1 MANYVPYHV
10 HTMLSNAVTNIDS
23 VTTYKQYIEK
33 AKECG
38 MTAMAFSEHGNIFE
52 WVHKTDA
59 IEAAGMKYIH
69 AMEAYLTERIPDE
82 GEEKIHDNYHCVLI
96 ARNWEGVKELN
107 VLQGKAFNRV
117 DGHYYYAPRITFAEL
132 FSTSNNIIITTACV
146 SSALC
151 RGTESAKES
160 YIRFLTRHKDRCF
173 LEVQHHNTQKQFE
186 YNRYLAN
193 LSRETGLRLIA
204 GTDTHCLNAEH
215 ELGRSALQRGKG
227 VFFDDEVGWDLT
239 WKTYDELVEAYRT
252 QDALSEEEYMSAIN
266 NTNVMADMIETFEL
280 DRSFKFPRIY
290 ENGEDLLNN
299 KLFSEETIMSIVNE
313 GFSRDEVIER
323 LRMEVDTF
331 KALDSIDYILLED
344 YIISYAHAHDMWQGP
359 ARGSAASSLAL
370 YALGTTE
377 VNPLK
382 YGFYF
387 WRFMDKSKYSMPDI
401 DVDFGQKDRDAIKE
415 WMLAKHLDLPTIKT
429 CEIITFNTIALKGAI
444 RDIGRGL
451 DMPLDE
457 VDAIA
462 KAVHEETVDEN
473 KVVTIDDSWRK
484 KYPELFKYVD
494 IVIGTI
500 VSIGSHPSGV
510 VVSDHDIAS
519 EFGLCYLKDDP
530 YPVACINMKELDS
543 TGWVK
548 EDLLGLDNVTLINE
562 TCKLAG
568 IERLSPKTI
577 DFEDDAVWNS
587 IKEDTSLIFQ
597 MNSNYGQRTVDRMLS
612 PEVYNKIKKQ
622 IPNMTR
628 LDLLT
633 FINALIRPCGKGV
646 YDDATNG
653 IVSNTGIK
661 EIDDL
666 LGSSMGYAIMQEP
679 QMAFVQEF
687 CGYSFLESDKLRK
700 CVARDSRVLMADGSL
715 KNIEDV
721 EVGEYVCTFDN
732 YTCSSSKVVSKS
744 DNGTKSV
751 VKIKCD
757 SGFNIRCTLDHKV
770 LTQRGYVEAKD
781 LTTRDF
787 VFTPKTI
794 KRHNDGIKS
803 NKKPSNDTLWM
814 LGALIGD
821 GTIFSKECLAF
832 TNSDA
837 KIIEK
842 FKMSVSQI
850 GVKGVPEFSISVADG
865 KTVDKVYS
873 CKIKSSNFKDCVWG
887 LLVRFDLNHK
897 AAEKEIPIQIQ
908 RYSSTEKLA
917 HFLAGMFNTDS
928 GYNIGRQTIEYYSI
942 SKNLVY
948 QLQAQLLKFG
958 IYSQVG
964 TKSVSGYDYNSYT
977 LAIGDKESLRLF
989 KDNILCYIVGEKYEE
1004 LNSIVML
1011 NNTGR
1016 YFVPDSCKKEFIQY
1030 CYDRNLSIRD
1040 VSLEKFGR
1048 EIKVKNNY
1056 NLNID
1061 DAKEM
1066 CSAVYMPE
1074 TYAIV
1079 NSDFIMQRVISVCDD
1094 GEDNVYDIGVENT
1107 HNFIADGIVVHNC
1120 VAKKLGT
1127 RDQLPI
1133 IKEGWEK
1140 NAKVKYHLTD
1150 EQSDKI
1156 INPFLQCIL
1165 DATRYSFSL
1174 VHSLSYSCIS
1184 YECAYLRYHYPLQY
1198 LTSCL
1203 NAWNGDDNKTA
1214 EAIEYAN
1221 SRKVKIL
1228 APKFRHAKAEYFY
1241 DLATNSIYKGTSSI
1255 KGLNA
1260 GYSDFLYSLKDNT
1273 YKTFTDLLYDIQASG
1288 MPRDQVE
1295 TLIKLDYFEEF
1306 GTCRELATIFKQF
1319 QFFKKGEAKTIAKSK
1334 IPDEITM
1341 NIIKRNAN
1349 ETEKQFNKLNCHNI
1363 LNEIEQYIM
1372 TMNLGDVDI
1381 KTKIANQLEYMGYI
1395 GIKTDKSEDRPKI
1408 VILEMKVMKQ
1418 RESVEPWGVIIDA
1431 QSIGSGKRSSYTVPY
1446 KLYKKCKFNKND
1458 VIKIRDWYKNKRG
1471 YFYITDYEFVVM

>member
-1 MANYVPYHV
+1 MANYTVYHL

-33 AKECG
+33 AKACG

-52 WVHKTDA
+52 WVHKKDA

-82 GEEKIHDNYHCVLI
+82 GEEKIRDNYHCVLI

-146 SSALC
+146 ASALC
-151 RGTESAKES
+151 KGTESARES
-160 YIRFLTRHKDRCF
+160 YLRFLTRHKDRCF

-186 YNRYLAN
+186 YNRYLAS

-266 NTNVMADMIETFEL
+266 NTNVMADMIEPFEL
-280 DRSFKFPRIY
+280 DRSFKYAKIY
-290 ENGEDLLNN
+290 EDGEKVLRE
-299 KLFSEETIMSIVNE
+299 KLFAPETIDPIIKE
-313 GFSRDEVIER
+313 GFSREEVTAR
-323 LRMEVDTF
+323 LEQEIDTF
-331 KALDSIDYILLED
+331 KALNATDFILLED
-344 YIISYAHAHDMWQGP
+344 HIVRWEHSHDMWQGP

-370 YALGTTE
+370 YALGVTE

-387 WRFMDKSKYSMPDI
+387 WRFMDKSKYSLA
-401 DVDFGQKDRDAIKE
+401 DVDMDNSAKDRDKLKF
-415 WMLAKHLDLPTIKT
+415 WMLNDHLDLPNVKT

-457 VDAIA
+457 VDMIA
-462 KAVHEETVDEN
+462 KAVHEVAVDEE
-473 KVVTIDDSWRK
+473 KIVTIDDSWRK

-510 VVSDHDIAS
+510 VVSDHDIES

-530 YPVACINMKELDS
+530 YPVSCINMKELDS
-543 TGWVK
+543 LNFTK
-548 EDLLGLDNVTLINE
+548 QDALGLDNVGIINE

-597 MNSNYGQRTVDRMLS
+597 MNSNYGQRTVDKMLS

-653 IVSNTGIK
+653 IVSKTGIR

-687 CGYSFLESDKLRK
+687 CGYDFLRADKLRK
-700 CVARDSRVLMADGSL
+700 
-715 KNIEDV
+715 I
-721 EVGEYVCTFDN
+721 
-732 YTCSSSKVVSKS
+732 
-744 DNGTKSV
+744 
-751 VKIKCD
+751 
-757 SGFNIRCTLDHKV
+757 
-770 LTQRGYVEAKD
+770 
-781 LTTRDF
+781 
-787 VFTPKTI
+787 
-794 KRHNDGIKS
+794 
-803 NKKPSNDTLWM
+803 
-814 LGALIGD
+814 IG
-821 GTIFSKECLAF
+821 
-832 TNSDA
+832 
-837 KIIEK
+837 
-842 FKMSVSQI
+842 
-850 GVKGVPEFSISVADG
+850 
-865 KTVDKVYS
+865 
-873 CKIKSSNFKDCVWG
+873 
-887 LLVRFDLNHK
+887 
-897 AAEKEIPIQIQ
+897 
-908 RYSSTEKLA
+908 
-917 HFLAGMFNTDS
+917 
-928 GYNIGRQTIEYYSI
+928 
-942 SKNLVY
+942 
-948 QLQAQLLKFG
+948 
-958 IYSQVG
+958 
-964 TKSVSGYDYNSYT
+964 
-977 LAIGDKESLRLF
+977 
-989 KDNILCYIVGEKYEE
+989 
-1004 LNSIVML
+1004 
-1011 NNTGR
+1011 
-1016 YFVPDSCKKEFIQY
+1016 
-1030 CYDRNLSIRD
+1030 
-1040 VSLEKFGR
+1040 
-1048 EIKVKNNY
+1048 
-1056 NLNID
+1056 
-1061 DAKEM
+1061 
-1066 CSAVYMPE
+1066 
-1074 TYAIV
+1074 
-1079 NSDFIMQRVISVCDD
+1079 
-1094 GEDNVYDIGVENT
+1094 
-1107 HNFIADGIVVHNC
+1107 
-1120 VAKKLGT
+1120 KKLGT

-1241 DLATNSIYKGTSSI
+1241 DLTTNSIYKGTSSI

-1260 GYSDFLYSLKDNT
+1260 GYSDFLYSLKDNS

-1341 NIIKRNAN
+1341 SIIKRNAN

-1418 RESVEPWGVIIDA
+1418 REAVEPWGVIIDA
-1431 QSIGSGKRSSYTVPY
+1431 QSIGSGKRSSYTIPY

>member
-1 MANYVPYHV
+1 MANYTIYHL

-23 VTTYKQYIEK
+23 VTTFKQYIK
-33 AKECG
+33 RAQECG
-38 MTAMAFSEHGNIFE
+38 MTALAFSEHGNIFE
-52 WVHKTDA
+52 WVHKKDA
-59 IEAAGMKYIH
+59 VEAAGLKYIH

-82 GEEKIHDNYHCVLI
+82 GEEKIRDNYHCVLI
-96 ARNWEGVKELN
+96 AKNWEGVKELN
-107 VLQGKAFNRV
+107 RLQGKAFNRT

-132 FSTSNNIIITTACV
+132 FATSNNIIITTACV
-146 SSALC
+146 ASALC
-151 RGTESAKES
+151 KGTESAKAS
-160 YIRFLTRHKDRCF
+160 YLRFLTRHKDRCF

-193 LSRETGLRLIA
+193 LSKETGLRLIA

-612 PEVYNKIKKQ
+612 KDVYGKIKKQ

-653 IVSNTGIK
+653 IVSKTGIK

-687 CGYSFLESDKLRK
+687 CGYDFLRADKLRK
-700 CVARDSRVLMADGSL
+700 
-715 KNIEDV
+715 I
-721 EVGEYVCTFDN
+721 
-732 YTCSSSKVVSKS
+732 
-744 DNGTKSV
+744 
-751 VKIKCD
+751 
-757 SGFNIRCTLDHKV
+757 
-770 LTQRGYVEAKD
+770 
-781 LTTRDF
+781 
-787 VFTPKTI
+787 
-794 KRHNDGIKS
+794 
-803 NKKPSNDTLWM
+803 
-814 LGALIGD
+814 IG
-821 GTIFSKECLAF
+821 
-832 TNSDA
+832 
-837 KIIEK
+837 
-842 FKMSVSQI
+842 
-850 GVKGVPEFSISVADG
+850 
-865 KTVDKVYS
+865 
-873 CKIKSSNFKDCVWG
+873 
-887 LLVRFDLNHK
+887 
-897 AAEKEIPIQIQ
+897 
-908 RYSSTEKLA
+908 
-917 HFLAGMFNTDS
+917 
-928 GYNIGRQTIEYYSI
+928 
-942 SKNLVY
+942 
-948 QLQAQLLKFG
+948 
-958 IYSQVG
+958 
-964 TKSVSGYDYNSYT
+964 
-977 LAIGDKESLRLF
+977 
-989 KDNILCYIVGEKYEE
+989 
-1004 LNSIVML
+1004 
-1011 NNTGR
+1011 
-1016 YFVPDSCKKEFIQY
+1016 
-1030 CYDRNLSIRD
+1030 
-1040 VSLEKFGR
+1040 
-1048 EIKVKNNY
+1048 
-1056 NLNID
+1056 
-1061 DAKEM
+1061 
-1066 CSAVYMPE
+1066 
-1074 TYAIV
+1074 
-1079 NSDFIMQRVISVCDD
+1079 
-1094 GEDNVYDIGVENT
+1094 
-1107 HNFIADGIVVHNC
+1107 
-1120 VAKKLGT
+1120 KKLGT

-1140 NAKVKYHLTD
+1140 NAKVKYNLTD
-1150 EQSDKI
+1150 KQSDKI

-1203 NAWNGDDNKTA
+1203 NAWNGDEDKTA
-1214 EAIEYAN
+1214 EAINYAN

-1241 DLATNSIYKGTSSI
+1241 DLTTNSIYKGTSSI

-1260 GYSDFLYSLKDNT
+1260 GYSDFLYSLKDNS

-1341 NIIKRNAN
+1341 SIIKRNAN
-1349 ETEKQFNKLNCHNI
+1349 ETEKQFNKLNCHSI

-1372 TMNLGDVDI
+1372 TMNLGDVDL

-1446 KLYKKCKFNKND
+1446 KLYKQCKFNKND

>member
-1 MANYVPYHV
+1 MNNYVPYHV

-33 AKECG
+33 AKACG

-52 WVHKTDA
+52 WVHKKDA
-59 IEAAGMKYIH
+59 IEADGMKYIH

-82 GEEKIHDNYHCVLI
+82 GEEKIRDNYHCVLI
-96 ARNWEGVKELN
+96 AKNWEGVKELN
-107 VLQGKAFNRV
+107 ILQGKAFNRV

-132 FSTSNNIIITTACV
+132 FATSNNIIITTACV
-146 SSALC
+146 ASALC

-160 YIRFLTRHKDRCF
+160 YLRFLTRHKDRCF

-193 LSRETGLRLIA
+193 LSKETGLRLIA

-227 VFFDDEVGWDLT
+227 VFFDDEIGWDLT

-266 NTNVMADMIETFEL
+266 NTNVMADMIEPFEL

-290 ENGEDLLNN
+290 ENGEELLNS

-313 GFSRDEVIER
+313 GFSRDEVVER

-331 KALDSIDYILLED
+331 KALNSIDYILLED
-344 YIISYAHAHDMWQGP
+344 YIISYAHSHDMWQGP

-457 VDAIA
+457 VDTIA

-562 TCKLAG
+562 SCKLAG

-597 MNSNYGQRTVDRMLS
+597 MNSNYGQRTVDKMLS

-653 IVSNTGIK
+653 IVSKTGIK

-687 CGYSFLESDKLRK
+687 CGYDFLRADKLRK
-700 CVARDSRVLMADGSL
+700 
-715 KNIEDV
+715 I
-721 EVGEYVCTFDN
+721 
-732 YTCSSSKVVSKS
+732 
-744 DNGTKSV
+744 
-751 VKIKCD
+751 
-757 SGFNIRCTLDHKV
+757 
-770 LTQRGYVEAKD
+770 
-781 LTTRDF
+781 
-787 VFTPKTI
+787 
-794 KRHNDGIKS
+794 
-803 NKKPSNDTLWM
+803 
-814 LGALIGD
+814 IG
-821 GTIFSKECLAF
+821 
-832 TNSDA
+832 
-837 KIIEK
+837 
-842 FKMSVSQI
+842 
-850 GVKGVPEFSISVADG
+850 
-865 KTVDKVYS
+865 
-873 CKIKSSNFKDCVWG
+873 
-887 LLVRFDLNHK
+887 
-897 AAEKEIPIQIQ
+897 
-908 RYSSTEKLA
+908 
-917 HFLAGMFNTDS
+917 
-928 GYNIGRQTIEYYSI
+928 
-942 SKNLVY
+942 
-948 QLQAQLLKFG
+948 
-958 IYSQVG
+958 
-964 TKSVSGYDYNSYT
+964 
-977 LAIGDKESLRLF
+977 
-989 KDNILCYIVGEKYEE
+989 
-1004 LNSIVML
+1004 
-1011 NNTGR
+1011 
-1016 YFVPDSCKKEFIQY
+1016 
-1030 CYDRNLSIRD
+1030 
-1040 VSLEKFGR
+1040 
-1048 EIKVKNNY
+1048 
-1056 NLNID
+1056 
-1061 DAKEM
+1061 
-1066 CSAVYMPE
+1066 
-1074 TYAIV
+1074 
-1079 NSDFIMQRVISVCDD
+1079 
-1094 GEDNVYDIGVENT
+1094 
-1107 HNFIADGIVVHNC
+1107 
-1120 VAKKLGT
+1120 KKLGT

-1140 NAKVKYHLTD
+1140 NAKVKYNLTD

-1203 NAWNGDDNKTA
+1203 NAWNGDDDKTA
-1214 EAIEYAN
+1214 EAINYAN

-1241 DLATNSIYKGTSSI
+1241 DLSTNSIYKGTSSI

-1260 GYSDFLYSLKDNT
+1260 GYSDFLYSLKDNV

-1295 TLIKLDYFEEF
+1295 TLIKLDYFDEF
-1306 GTCRELATIFKQF
+1306 GTCKELATIFRQF

-1341 NIIKRNAN
+1341 GIIKRNAN

-1372 TMNLGDVDI
+1372 TMNLGDVDL

-1408 VILEMKVMKQ
+1408 VVLEMKVMKQ
-1418 RESVEPWGVIIDA
+1418 REAVEPWGVIIDA

-1446 KLYKKCKFNKND
+1446 KLYKQCKFNKND

-1471 YFYITDYEFVVM
+1471 YFYITDYEFVFM

>member
-1 MANYVPYHV
+1 MANYTIYHL

-23 VTTYKQYIEK
+23 VTTFKQYIK
-33 AKECG
+33 RAQECG
-38 MTAMAFSEHGNIFE
+38 MTALAFSEHGNIFE
-52 WVHKTDA
+52 WVHKKDA
-59 IEAAGMKYIH
+59 VEAAGLKYIH

-82 GEEKIHDNYHCVLI
+82 GEEKIRDNYHCVLI
-96 ARNWEGVKELN
+96 AKNWEGVKELN
-107 VLQGKAFNRV
+107 RLQGKAFNRT

-132 FSTSNNIIITTACV
+132 FATSNNIIITTACV
-146 SSALC
+146 ASALC
-151 RGTESAKES
+151 KGTESAKAS
-160 YIRFLTRHKDRCF
+160 YLRFLTRHKDRCF

-193 LSRETGLRLIA
+193 LSKETGLRLIA

-280 DRSFKFPRIY
+280 DRSFKYAKIY
-290 ENGEDLLNN
+290 DDGEKVLRE
-299 KLFSEETIMSIVNE
+299 KLFAPETIEPIIKE
-313 GFSRDEVIER
+313 GFSREEVTAR
-323 LRMEVDTF
+323 LEQEIDTF
-331 KALDSIDYILLED
+331 KALNATDFILLED
-344 YIISYAHAHDMWQGP
+344 HIVRWEHSHDMWQGP

-370 YALGTTE
+370 YALGVTE

-387 WRFMDKSKYSMPDI
+387 WRFMDKSKYSLA
-401 DVDFGQKDRDAIKE
+401 DVDMDNSAKDRDKLKF
-415 WMLAKHLDLPTIKT
+415 WMLNDHLDLPNVKT

-457 VDAIA
+457 VDTIA
-462 KAVHEETVDEN
+462 KAVHEVAVDEE
-473 KVVTIDDSWRK
+473 KIVTIDNSWRK

-510 VVSDHDIAS
+510 VVSDHDIES

-530 YPVACINMKELDS
+530 YPVSCINMKELDS
-543 TGWVK
+543 LNFTK
-548 EDLLGLDNVTLINE
+548 QDALGLDNVGIINE

-597 MNSNYGQRTVDRMLS
+597 MNSNYGQRTVDKMLS

-653 IVSNTGIK
+653 VVSKTGIR

-687 CGYSFLESDKLRK
+687 CGYDFLRADKLRK
-700 CVARDSRVLMADGSL
+700 
-715 KNIEDV
+715 I
-721 EVGEYVCTFDN
+721 
-732 YTCSSSKVVSKS
+732 
-744 DNGTKSV
+744 
-751 VKIKCD
+751 
-757 SGFNIRCTLDHKV
+757 
-770 LTQRGYVEAKD
+770 
-781 LTTRDF
+781 
-787 VFTPKTI
+787 
-794 KRHNDGIKS
+794 
-803 NKKPSNDTLWM
+803 
-814 LGALIGD
+814 IG
-821 GTIFSKECLAF
+821 
-832 TNSDA
+832 
-837 KIIEK
+837 
-842 FKMSVSQI
+842 
-850 GVKGVPEFSISVADG
+850 
-865 KTVDKVYS
+865 
-873 CKIKSSNFKDCVWG
+873 
-887 LLVRFDLNHK
+887 
-897 AAEKEIPIQIQ
+897 
-908 RYSSTEKLA
+908 
-917 HFLAGMFNTDS
+917 
-928 GYNIGRQTIEYYSI
+928 
-942 SKNLVY
+942 
-948 QLQAQLLKFG
+948 
-958 IYSQVG
+958 
-964 TKSVSGYDYNSYT
+964 
-977 LAIGDKESLRLF
+977 
-989 KDNILCYIVGEKYEE
+989 
-1004 LNSIVML
+1004 
-1011 NNTGR
+1011 
-1016 YFVPDSCKKEFIQY
+1016 
-1030 CYDRNLSIRD
+1030 
-1040 VSLEKFGR
+1040 
-1048 EIKVKNNY
+1048 
-1056 NLNID
+1056 
-1061 DAKEM
+1061 
-1066 CSAVYMPE
+1066 
-1074 TYAIV
+1074 
-1079 NSDFIMQRVISVCDD
+1079 
-1094 GEDNVYDIGVENT
+1094 
-1107 HNFIADGIVVHNC
+1107 
-1120 VAKKLGT
+1120 KKLGT

-1203 NAWNGDDNKTA
+1203 NAWNGDDDKTA
-1214 EAIEYAN
+1214 EAINYAN

-1241 DLATNSIYKGTSSI
+1241 DLSTNSIYKGTSSI

-1260 GYSDFLYSLKDNT
+1260 GYSDFLYSLKDNS

-1341 NIIKRNAN
+1341 SIIKRNAN

-1395 GIKTDKSEDRPKI
+1395 GIKTDKSEDGPKI

-1418 RESVEPWGVIIDA
+1418 REAVEPWGVIIDA
-1431 QSIGSGKRSSYTVPY
+1431 QSIGSGKRSSYTIPY

>member
-1 MANYVPYHV
+1 MANYTIYHL

-23 VTTYKQYIEK
+23 VTTFKQYIK
-33 AKECG
+33 RAQECG
-38 MTAMAFSEHGNIFE
+38 MTALAFSEHGNIFE
-52 WVHKTDA
+52 WVHKKDA
-59 IEAAGMKYIH
+59 VEAAGLKYIH

-82 GEEKIHDNYHCVLI
+82 GEEKIRDNYHCVLI
-96 ARNWEGVKELN
+96 AKNWEGVKELN
-107 VLQGKAFNRV
+107 RLQGKAFNRT

-132 FSTSNNIIITTACV
+132 FATSNNIIITTACV
-146 SSALC
+146 ASALC
-151 RGTESAKES
+151 KGTESAKAS
-160 YIRFLTRHKDRCF
+160 YLRFLTRHKDRCF

-612 PEVYNKIKKQ
+612 KDVYGKIKKQ

-653 IVSNTGIK
+653 IVSKTGIK
-661 EIDDL
+661 EIDNL

-687 CGYSFLESDKLRK
+687 CGYDFLRADKLRK
-700 CVARDSRVLMADGSL
+700 
-715 KNIEDV
+715 I
-721 EVGEYVCTFDN
+721 
-732 YTCSSSKVVSKS
+732 
-744 DNGTKSV
+744 
-751 VKIKCD
+751 
-757 SGFNIRCTLDHKV
+757 
-770 LTQRGYVEAKD
+770 
-781 LTTRDF
+781 
-787 VFTPKTI
+787 
-794 KRHNDGIKS
+794 
-803 NKKPSNDTLWM
+803 
-814 LGALIGD
+814 IG
-821 GTIFSKECLAF
+821 
-832 TNSDA
+832 
-837 KIIEK
+837 
-842 FKMSVSQI
+842 
-850 GVKGVPEFSISVADG
+850 
-865 KTVDKVYS
+865 
-873 CKIKSSNFKDCVWG
+873 
-887 LLVRFDLNHK
+887 
-897 AAEKEIPIQIQ
+897 
-908 RYSSTEKLA
+908 
-917 HFLAGMFNTDS
+917 
-928 GYNIGRQTIEYYSI
+928 
-942 SKNLVY
+942 
-948 QLQAQLLKFG
+948 
-958 IYSQVG
+958 
-964 TKSVSGYDYNSYT
+964 
-977 LAIGDKESLRLF
+977 
-989 KDNILCYIVGEKYEE
+989 
-1004 LNSIVML
+1004 
-1011 NNTGR
+1011 
-1016 YFVPDSCKKEFIQY
+1016 
-1030 CYDRNLSIRD
+1030 
-1040 VSLEKFGR
+1040 
-1048 EIKVKNNY
+1048 
-1056 NLNID
+1056 
-1061 DAKEM
+1061 
-1066 CSAVYMPE
+1066 
-1074 TYAIV
+1074 
-1079 NSDFIMQRVISVCDD
+1079 
-1094 GEDNVYDIGVENT
+1094 
-1107 HNFIADGIVVHNC
+1107 
-1120 VAKKLGT
+1120 KKLGT

-1140 NAKVKYHLTD
+1140 NAKVKYNLTD

-1203 NAWNGDDNKTA
+1203 NAWNGDDDKTA
-1214 EAIEYAN
+1214 EAINYAN

-1241 DLATNSIYKGTSSI
+1241 DLTTNSIYKGTSSI

-1260 GYSDFLYSLKDNT
+1260 GYSDFLYSLKDNS

-1306 GTCRELATIFKQF
+1306 GTCKELATIFKQF

-1341 NIIKRNAN
+1341 SIIKRNAN

-1372 TMNLGDVDI
+1372 SMNLGDADI

-1395 GIKTDKSEDRPKI
+1395 GIKTDKPEDRPKI
-1408 VILEMKVMKQ
+1408 VILDMKVMKQ
-1418 RESVEPWGVIIDA
+1418 REAVEPWGVVIDA
-1431 QSIGSGKRSSYTVPY
+1431 QSIGSGKRSLYTVPY
-1446 KLYKKCKFNKND
+1446 KLYKQARFNKTD

-1471 YFYITDYEFVVM
+1471 YFYITDYEFIII

>member
-33 AKECG
+33 AKACG

-52 WVHKTDA
+52 WVHKKDA

-82 GEEKIHDNYHCVLI
+82 GDEKIRDNYHCVLI

-146 SSALC
+146 ASALC
-151 RGTESAKES
+151 KGTESAKAS
-160 YIRFLTRHKDRCF
+160 YLRFLTRHKDRCF

-186 YNRYLAN
+186 YNRYLAS

-415 WMLAKHLDLPTIKT
+415 WMLAKHLDLPTVKT

-653 IVSNTGIK
+653 IVSKTGIK

-687 CGYSFLESDKLRK
+687 CGYDFLRADKLRK
-700 CVARDSRVLMADGSL
+700 
-715 KNIEDV
+715 I
-721 EVGEYVCTFDN
+721 
-732 YTCSSSKVVSKS
+732 
-744 DNGTKSV
+744 
-751 VKIKCD
+751 
-757 SGFNIRCTLDHKV
+757 
-770 LTQRGYVEAKD
+770 
-781 LTTRDF
+781 
-787 VFTPKTI
+787 
-794 KRHNDGIKS
+794 
-803 NKKPSNDTLWM
+803 
-814 LGALIGD
+814 IG
-821 GTIFSKECLAF
+821 
-832 TNSDA
+832 
-837 KIIEK
+837 
-842 FKMSVSQI
+842 
-850 GVKGVPEFSISVADG
+850 
-865 KTVDKVYS
+865 
-873 CKIKSSNFKDCVWG
+873 
-887 LLVRFDLNHK
+887 
-897 AAEKEIPIQIQ
+897 
-908 RYSSTEKLA
+908 
-917 HFLAGMFNTDS
+917 
-928 GYNIGRQTIEYYSI
+928 
-942 SKNLVY
+942 
-948 QLQAQLLKFG
+948 
-958 IYSQVG
+958 
-964 TKSVSGYDYNSYT
+964 
-977 LAIGDKESLRLF
+977 
-989 KDNILCYIVGEKYEE
+989 
-1004 LNSIVML
+1004 
-1011 NNTGR
+1011 
-1016 YFVPDSCKKEFIQY
+1016 
-1030 CYDRNLSIRD
+1030 
-1040 VSLEKFGR
+1040 
-1048 EIKVKNNY
+1048 
-1056 NLNID
+1056 
-1061 DAKEM
+1061 
-1066 CSAVYMPE
+1066 
-1074 TYAIV
+1074 
-1079 NSDFIMQRVISVCDD
+1079 
-1094 GEDNVYDIGVENT
+1094 
-1107 HNFIADGIVVHNC
+1107 
-1120 VAKKLGT
+1120 KKLGT

-1306 GTCRELATIFKQF
+1306 GTCRELATIFNQF

-1395 GIKTDKSEDRPKI
+1395 GIKTNKSEDRPKI

>member
-1 MANYVPYHV
+1 MANYTIYHL

-23 VTTYKQYIEK
+23 VTTFKQYIK
-33 AKECG
+33 RAQECG
-38 MTAMAFSEHGNIFE
+38 MTALAFSEHGNIFE
-52 WVHKTDA
+52 WVHKKDA
-59 IEAAGMKYIH
+59 VEAAGLKYIH

-82 GEEKIHDNYHCVLI
+82 GEEKIRDNYHCVLI
-96 ARNWEGVKELN
+96 AKNWEGVKELN
-107 VLQGKAFNRV
+107 RLQGKAFNRT

-132 FSTSNNIIITTACV
+132 FATSNNIIITTACV
-146 SSALC
+146 ASALC
-151 RGTESAKES
+151 KGTESAKAS
-160 YIRFLTRHKDRCF
+160 YLRFLTRHKDRCF

-193 LSRETGLRLIA
+193 LSKETGLRLIA

-597 MNSNYGQRTVDRMLS
+597 MNSNYGQRTVDKMLS

-653 IVSNTGIK
+653 IVSKTGIK
-661 EIDDL
+661 EIDNL

-687 CGYSFLESDKLRK
+687 CGYDFLRADKLRK
-700 CVARDSRVLMADGSL
+700 
-715 KNIEDV
+715 I
-721 EVGEYVCTFDN
+721 
-732 YTCSSSKVVSKS
+732 
-744 DNGTKSV
+744 
-751 VKIKCD
+751 
-757 SGFNIRCTLDHKV
+757 
-770 LTQRGYVEAKD
+770 
-781 LTTRDF
+781 
-787 VFTPKTI
+787 
-794 KRHNDGIKS
+794 
-803 NKKPSNDTLWM
+803 
-814 LGALIGD
+814 IG
-821 GTIFSKECLAF
+821 
-832 TNSDA
+832 
-837 KIIEK
+837 
-842 FKMSVSQI
+842 
-850 GVKGVPEFSISVADG
+850 
-865 KTVDKVYS
+865 
-873 CKIKSSNFKDCVWG
+873 
-887 LLVRFDLNHK
+887 
-897 AAEKEIPIQIQ
+897 
-908 RYSSTEKLA
+908 
-917 HFLAGMFNTDS
+917 
-928 GYNIGRQTIEYYSI
+928 
-942 SKNLVY
+942 
-948 QLQAQLLKFG
+948 
-958 IYSQVG
+958 
-964 TKSVSGYDYNSYT
+964 
-977 LAIGDKESLRLF
+977 
-989 KDNILCYIVGEKYEE
+989 
-1004 LNSIVML
+1004 
-1011 NNTGR
+1011 
-1016 YFVPDSCKKEFIQY
+1016 
-1030 CYDRNLSIRD
+1030 
-1040 VSLEKFGR
+1040 
-1048 EIKVKNNY
+1048 
-1056 NLNID
+1056 
-1061 DAKEM
+1061 
-1066 CSAVYMPE
+1066 
-1074 TYAIV
+1074 
-1079 NSDFIMQRVISVCDD
+1079 
-1094 GEDNVYDIGVENT
+1094 
-1107 HNFIADGIVVHNC
+1107 
-1120 VAKKLGT
+1120 KKLGT

-1260 GYSDFLYSLKDNT
+1260 GYSDFLYSLKDNS

>member
-1 MANYVPYHV
+1 MANYTIYHL

-23 VTTYKQYIEK
+23 VTTFKQYIK
-33 AKECG
+33 RAQECG
-38 MTAMAFSEHGNIFE
+38 MTALAFSEHGNIFE
-52 WVHKTDA
+52 WVHKKDA
-59 IEAAGMKYIH
+59 VEAAGLKYIH

-82 GEEKIHDNYHCVLI
+82 GEEKIRDNYHCVLI
-96 ARNWEGVKELN
+96 AKNWEGVKELN
-107 VLQGKAFNRV
+107 RLQGKAFNRT

-132 FSTSNNIIITTACV
+132 FATSNNIIITTACV
-146 SSALC
+146 ASALC
-151 RGTESAKES
+151 KGTESAKAS
-160 YIRFLTRHKDRCF
+160 YLRFLTRHKDRCF

-457 VDAIA
+457 VDTIA

-597 MNSNYGQRTVDRMLS
+597 MNSNYGQRTVDKMLS

-653 IVSNTGIK
+653 VVSKTGIS

-687 CGYSFLESDKLRK
+687 CGYDFLRADKLRK
-700 CVARDSRVLMADGSL
+700 
-715 KNIEDV
+715 I
-721 EVGEYVCTFDN
+721 
-732 YTCSSSKVVSKS
+732 
-744 DNGTKSV
+744 
-751 VKIKCD
+751 
-757 SGFNIRCTLDHKV
+757 
-770 LTQRGYVEAKD
+770 
-781 LTTRDF
+781 
-787 VFTPKTI
+787 
-794 KRHNDGIKS
+794 
-803 NKKPSNDTLWM
+803 
-814 LGALIGD
+814 IG
-821 GTIFSKECLAF
+821 
-832 TNSDA
+832 
-837 KIIEK
+837 
-842 FKMSVSQI
+842 
-850 GVKGVPEFSISVADG
+850 
-865 KTVDKVYS
+865 
-873 CKIKSSNFKDCVWG
+873 
-887 LLVRFDLNHK
+887 
-897 AAEKEIPIQIQ
+897 
-908 RYSSTEKLA
+908 
-917 HFLAGMFNTDS
+917 
-928 GYNIGRQTIEYYSI
+928 
-942 SKNLVY
+942 
-948 QLQAQLLKFG
+948 
-958 IYSQVG
+958 
-964 TKSVSGYDYNSYT
+964 
-977 LAIGDKESLRLF
+977 
-989 KDNILCYIVGEKYEE
+989 
-1004 LNSIVML
+1004 
-1011 NNTGR
+1011 
-1016 YFVPDSCKKEFIQY
+1016 
-1030 CYDRNLSIRD
+1030 
-1040 VSLEKFGR
+1040 
-1048 EIKVKNNY
+1048 
-1056 NLNID
+1056 
-1061 DAKEM
+1061 
-1066 CSAVYMPE
+1066 
-1074 TYAIV
+1074 
-1079 NSDFIMQRVISVCDD
+1079 
-1094 GEDNVYDIGVENT
+1094 
-1107 HNFIADGIVVHNC
+1107 
-1120 VAKKLGT
+1120 KKLGT

-1260 GYSDFLYSLKDNT
+1260 GYSDFLYSLKDNV

-1341 NIIKRNAN
+1341 SIIKRNAN

-1446 KLYKKCKFNKND
+1446 KLYKQCKFNKND

>member
-1 MANYVPYHV
+1 MANYTIYHL

-23 VTTYKQYIEK
+23 VTTFKQYIK
-33 AKECG
+33 RAQECG
-38 MTAMAFSEHGNIFE
+38 MTALAFSEHGNIFE
-52 WVHKTDA
+52 WVHKKDA
-59 IEAAGMKYIH
+59 VEAAGLKYIH
-69 AMEAYLTERIPDE
+69 AIEAYLTERIPDE
-82 GEEKIHDNYHCVLI
+82 GEEKIRDNYHCVLI
-96 ARNWEGVKELN
+96 AKNWEGVKELN
-107 VLQGKAFNRV
+107 RLQGKAFSRT

-146 SSALC
+146 ASALC
-151 RGTESAKES
+151 RGTESAKAS
-160 YIRFLTRHKDRCF
+160 YLRFLTRHKDRCF

-280 DRSFKFPRIY
+280 DRSFKYAKIY
-290 ENGEDLLNN
+290 EDGEKVLRE
-299 KLFSEETIMSIVNE
+299 KLFAPETIEPIIKE
-313 GFSRDEVIER
+313 GFSREEVTAR
-323 LRMEVDTF
+323 LEQEIDTF
-331 KALDSIDYILLED
+331 NALNATDFILLED
-344 YIISYAHAHDMWQGP
+344 HIVRWEHSHDMWQGP

-370 YALGTTE
+370 YALGVTE

-387 WRFMDKSKYSMPDI
+387 WRFMDKSKYSLA
-401 DVDFGQKDRDAIKE
+401 DVDMDNSAKDRDKLKF
-415 WMLAKHLDLPTIKT
+415 WMLNDHLDLPNVKT

-457 VDAIA
+457 VDMIA
-462 KAVHEETVDEN
+462 KAVHEETVDED
-473 KVVTIDDSWRK
+473 KIVTIDDSWRK

-510 VVSDHDIAS
+510 VVSDHDIES

-530 YPVACINMKELDS
+530 YPVSCINMKELDS
-543 TGWVK
+543 LNFTK
-548 EDLLGLDNVTLINE
+548 QDALGLDNVGIINE

-597 MNSNYGQRTVDRMLS
+597 MNSNYGQRTVDKMLS
-612 PEVYNKIKKQ
+612 KDVYDKIKKQ

-653 IVSNTGIK
+653 IVSKTGIK

-687 CGYSFLESDKLRK
+687 CGYDFLKADKLRK
-700 CVARDSRVLMADGSL
+700 
-715 KNIEDV
+715 I
-721 EVGEYVCTFDN
+721 
-732 YTCSSSKVVSKS
+732 
-744 DNGTKSV
+744 
-751 VKIKCD
+751 
-757 SGFNIRCTLDHKV
+757 
-770 LTQRGYVEAKD
+770 
-781 LTTRDF
+781 
-787 VFTPKTI
+787 
-794 KRHNDGIKS
+794 
-803 NKKPSNDTLWM
+803 
-814 LGALIGD
+814 IG
-821 GTIFSKECLAF
+821 
-832 TNSDA
+832 
-837 KIIEK
+837 
-842 FKMSVSQI
+842 
-850 GVKGVPEFSISVADG
+850 
-865 KTVDKVYS
+865 
-873 CKIKSSNFKDCVWG
+873 
-887 LLVRFDLNHK
+887 
-897 AAEKEIPIQIQ
+897 
-908 RYSSTEKLA
+908 
-917 HFLAGMFNTDS
+917 
-928 GYNIGRQTIEYYSI
+928 
-942 SKNLVY
+942 
-948 QLQAQLLKFG
+948 
-958 IYSQVG
+958 
-964 TKSVSGYDYNSYT
+964 
-977 LAIGDKESLRLF
+977 
-989 KDNILCYIVGEKYEE
+989 
-1004 LNSIVML
+1004 
-1011 NNTGR
+1011 
-1016 YFVPDSCKKEFIQY
+1016 
-1030 CYDRNLSIRD
+1030 
-1040 VSLEKFGR
+1040 
-1048 EIKVKNNY
+1048 
-1056 NLNID
+1056 
-1061 DAKEM
+1061 
-1066 CSAVYMPE
+1066 
-1074 TYAIV
+1074 
-1079 NSDFIMQRVISVCDD
+1079 
-1094 GEDNVYDIGVENT
+1094 
-1107 HNFIADGIVVHNC
+1107 
-1120 VAKKLGT
+1120 KKLGT

-1140 NAKVKYHLTD
+1140 NAKVKYNLTD

-1203 NAWNGDDNKTA
+1203 NAWNGDDDKTA
-1214 EAIEYAN
+1214 EAINYAN

-1241 DLATNSIYKGTSSI
+1241 DLTTNSIYKGTSSI

-1260 GYSDFLYSLKDNT
+1260 GYSDFLYSLKDNV

-1306 GTCRELATIFKQF
+1306 GTCKELATIFKQF

-1341 NIIKRNAN
+1341 SIIKRNAN

-1395 GIKTDKSEDRPKI
+1395 GIKTGKPEDRPKI
-1408 VILEMKVMKQ
+1408 VILDMKVMKQ
-1418 RESVEPWGVIIDA
+1418 RDAVEPWGVVIDA
-1431 QSIGSGKRSSYTVPY
+1431 QSIGSGKRSLYTVPY
-1446 KLYKKCKFNKND
+1446 KLYKQARFNKTD

-1471 YFYITDYEFVVM
+1471 YFYITDYEFIII

>member
-1 MANYVPYHV
+1 MANYTIYHL

-23 VTTYKQYIEK
+23 VTTFKQYIK
-33 AKECG
+33 RAQECG
-38 MTAMAFSEHGNIFE
+38 MTALAFSEHGNIFE
-52 WVHKTDA
+52 WVHKKDA
-59 IEAAGMKYIH
+59 VEAAGLKYIH

-82 GEEKIHDNYHCVLI
+82 GEEKIRDNYHCVLI
-96 ARNWEGVKELN
+96 AKNWEGVKELN
-107 VLQGKAFNRV
+107 RLQGKAFNRT

-132 FSTSNNIIITTACV
+132 FATSNNIIITTACV
-146 SSALC
+146 ASALC
-151 RGTESAKES
+151 KGTESAKAS
-160 YIRFLTRHKDRCF
+160 YLRFLTRHKDRCF

-193 LSRETGLRLIA
+193 LSKETGLRLIA

-612 PEVYNKIKKQ
+612 KDVYGKIKKQ

-653 IVSNTGIK
+653 IVSKTGIK
-661 EIDDL
+661 EIDNL

-687 CGYSFLESDKLRK
+687 CGYDFLRADKLRK
-700 CVARDSRVLMADGSL
+700 
-715 KNIEDV
+715 I
-721 EVGEYVCTFDN
+721 
-732 YTCSSSKVVSKS
+732 
-744 DNGTKSV
+744 
-751 VKIKCD
+751 
-757 SGFNIRCTLDHKV
+757 
-770 LTQRGYVEAKD
+770 
-781 LTTRDF
+781 
-787 VFTPKTI
+787 
-794 KRHNDGIKS
+794 
-803 NKKPSNDTLWM
+803 
-814 LGALIGD
+814 IG
-821 GTIFSKECLAF
+821 
-832 TNSDA
+832 
-837 KIIEK
+837 
-842 FKMSVSQI
+842 
-850 GVKGVPEFSISVADG
+850 
-865 KTVDKVYS
+865 
-873 CKIKSSNFKDCVWG
+873 
-887 LLVRFDLNHK
+887 
-897 AAEKEIPIQIQ
+897 
-908 RYSSTEKLA
+908 
-917 HFLAGMFNTDS
+917 
-928 GYNIGRQTIEYYSI
+928 
-942 SKNLVY
+942 
-948 QLQAQLLKFG
+948 
-958 IYSQVG
+958 
-964 TKSVSGYDYNSYT
+964 
-977 LAIGDKESLRLF
+977 
-989 KDNILCYIVGEKYEE
+989 
-1004 LNSIVML
+1004 
-1011 NNTGR
+1011 
-1016 YFVPDSCKKEFIQY
+1016 
-1030 CYDRNLSIRD
+1030 
-1040 VSLEKFGR
+1040 
-1048 EIKVKNNY
+1048 
-1056 NLNID
+1056 
-1061 DAKEM
+1061 
-1066 CSAVYMPE
+1066 
-1074 TYAIV
+1074 
-1079 NSDFIMQRVISVCDD
+1079 
-1094 GEDNVYDIGVENT
+1094 
-1107 HNFIADGIVVHNC
+1107 
-1120 VAKKLGT
+1120 KKLGT

-1260 GYSDFLYSLKDNT
+1260 GYSDFLYSLKDNS

>member
-1 MANYVPYHV
+1 MANYTIYHL

-23 VTTYKQYIEK
+23 VTTFKQYIK
-33 AKECG
+33 RAQECG
-38 MTAMAFSEHGNIFE
+38 MTALAFSEHGNIFE
-52 WVHKTDA
+52 WVHKKDA
-59 IEAAGMKYIH
+59 VEAAGLKYIH

-82 GEEKIHDNYHCVLI
+82 GEEKIRDNYHCVLI
-96 ARNWEGVKELN
+96 AKNWEGVKELN
-107 VLQGKAFNRV
+107 RLQGKAFNRT

-132 FSTSNNIIITTACV
+132 FATSNNIIITTACV
-146 SSALC
+146 ASALC
-151 RGTESAKES
+151 KGTESAKAS
-160 YIRFLTRHKDRCF
+160 YLRFLTRHKDRCF

-193 LSRETGLRLIA
+193 LSKETGLRLIA

-597 MNSNYGQRTVDRMLS
+597 MNSNYGQRTVDKMLS

-653 IVSNTGIK
+653 IVSKTGIK
-661 EIDDL
+661 EIDNL

-687 CGYSFLESDKLRK
+687 CGYDFLRADKLRK
-700 CVARDSRVLMADGSL
+700 
-715 KNIEDV
+715 I
-721 EVGEYVCTFDN
+721 
-732 YTCSSSKVVSKS
+732 
-744 DNGTKSV
+744 
-751 VKIKCD
+751 
-757 SGFNIRCTLDHKV
+757 
-770 LTQRGYVEAKD
+770 
-781 LTTRDF
+781 
-787 VFTPKTI
+787 
-794 KRHNDGIKS
+794 
-803 NKKPSNDTLWM
+803 
-814 LGALIGD
+814 IG
-821 GTIFSKECLAF
+821 
-832 TNSDA
+832 
-837 KIIEK
+837 
-842 FKMSVSQI
+842 
-850 GVKGVPEFSISVADG
+850 
-865 KTVDKVYS
+865 
-873 CKIKSSNFKDCVWG
+873 
-887 LLVRFDLNHK
+887 
-897 AAEKEIPIQIQ
+897 
-908 RYSSTEKLA
+908 
-917 HFLAGMFNTDS
+917 
-928 GYNIGRQTIEYYSI
+928 
-942 SKNLVY
+942 
-948 QLQAQLLKFG
+948 
-958 IYSQVG
+958 
-964 TKSVSGYDYNSYT
+964 
-977 LAIGDKESLRLF
+977 
-989 KDNILCYIVGEKYEE
+989 
-1004 LNSIVML
+1004 
-1011 NNTGR
+1011 
-1016 YFVPDSCKKEFIQY
+1016 
-1030 CYDRNLSIRD
+1030 
-1040 VSLEKFGR
+1040 
-1048 EIKVKNNY
+1048 
-1056 NLNID
+1056 
-1061 DAKEM
+1061 
-1066 CSAVYMPE
+1066 
-1074 TYAIV
+1074 
-1079 NSDFIMQRVISVCDD
+1079 
-1094 GEDNVYDIGVENT
+1094 
-1107 HNFIADGIVVHNC
+1107 
-1120 VAKKLGT
+1120 KKLGT

-1198 LTSCL
+1198 LTSYL
-1203 NAWNGDDNKTA
+1203 SAWNGDDNKTA

-1260 GYSDFLYSLKDNT
+1260 GYSDFLYSLKDNS

-1446 KLYKKCKFNKND
+1446 KLYKKCKFKKND

>member
-1 MANYVPYHV
+1 MANYTVYHL

-33 AKECG
+33 AKACG

-52 WVHKTDA
+52 WVHKKDA

-82 GEEKIHDNYHCVLI
+82 GEEKIRDNYHCVLI

-146 SSALC
+146 ASALC
-151 RGTESAKES
+151 KGTESARES
-160 YIRFLTRHKDRCF
+160 YLRFLTRHKDRCF

-186 YNRYLAN
+186 YNRYLAS

-280 DRSFKFPRIY
+280 DRSFKYAKIY
-290 ENGEDLLNN
+290 DDGEKVLRE
-299 KLFSEETIMSIVNE
+299 KLFAPETIEPIIKE
-313 GFSRDEVIER
+313 GFSREEVTAR
-323 LRMEVDTF
+323 LEQEIDTF
-331 KALDSIDYILLED
+331 KALNATDFILLED
-344 YIISYAHAHDMWQGP
+344 HIVRWEHSHDMWQGP

-370 YALGTTE
+370 YALGVTE

-387 WRFMDKSKYSMPDI
+387 WRFMDKSKYSLA
-401 DVDFGQKDRDAIKE
+401 DVDMDNSAKDRDKLKF
-415 WMLAKHLDLPTIKT
+415 WMLNDHLDLPNVKT

-457 VDAIA
+457 VDTIA
-462 KAVHEETVDEN
+462 KAVHEVAVDEE
-473 KVVTIDDSWRK
+473 KIVTIDDSWRK

-510 VVSDHDIAS
+510 VVSDHDIES

-530 YPVACINMKELDS
+530 YPVSCINMKELDS
-543 TGWVK
+543 LNFTK
-548 EDLLGLDNVTLINE
+548 QDALGLDNVGIINE

-597 MNSNYGQRTVDRMLS
+597 MNSNYGQRTVDKMLS

-653 IVSNTGIK
+653 IVSKTGIK
-661 EIDDL
+661 EIDNL

-687 CGYSFLESDKLRK
+687 CGYDFLRADKLRK
-700 CVARDSRVLMADGSL
+700 
-715 KNIEDV
+715 I
-721 EVGEYVCTFDN
+721 
-732 YTCSSSKVVSKS
+732 
-744 DNGTKSV
+744 
-751 VKIKCD
+751 
-757 SGFNIRCTLDHKV
+757 
-770 LTQRGYVEAKD
+770 
-781 LTTRDF
+781 
-787 VFTPKTI
+787 
-794 KRHNDGIKS
+794 
-803 NKKPSNDTLWM
+803 
-814 LGALIGD
+814 IG
-821 GTIFSKECLAF
+821 
-832 TNSDA
+832 
-837 KIIEK
+837 
-842 FKMSVSQI
+842 
-850 GVKGVPEFSISVADG
+850 
-865 KTVDKVYS
+865 
-873 CKIKSSNFKDCVWG
+873 
-887 LLVRFDLNHK
+887 
-897 AAEKEIPIQIQ
+897 
-908 RYSSTEKLA
+908 
-917 HFLAGMFNTDS
+917 
-928 GYNIGRQTIEYYSI
+928 
-942 SKNLVY
+942 
-948 QLQAQLLKFG
+948 
-958 IYSQVG
+958 
-964 TKSVSGYDYNSYT
+964 
-977 LAIGDKESLRLF
+977 
-989 KDNILCYIVGEKYEE
+989 
-1004 LNSIVML
+1004 
-1011 NNTGR
+1011 
-1016 YFVPDSCKKEFIQY
+1016 
-1030 CYDRNLSIRD
+1030 
-1040 VSLEKFGR
+1040 
-1048 EIKVKNNY
+1048 
-1056 NLNID
+1056 
-1061 DAKEM
+1061 
-1066 CSAVYMPE
+1066 
-1074 TYAIV
+1074 
-1079 NSDFIMQRVISVCDD
+1079 
-1094 GEDNVYDIGVENT
+1094 
-1107 HNFIADGIVVHNC
+1107 
-1120 VAKKLGT
+1120 KKLGT

-1260 GYSDFLYSLKDNT
+1260 GYSDFLYSLKDNS

-1446 KLYKKCKFNKND
+1446 KLYKKCKFKKND

>member
-1 MANYVPYHV
+1 MANYTIYHL

-23 VTTYKQYIEK
+23 VTTFKQYIK
-33 AKECG
+33 RAQECG
-38 MTAMAFSEHGNIFE
+38 MTALAFSEHGNIFE
-52 WVHKTDA
+52 WVHKKDA
-59 IEAAGMKYIH
+59 VEAAGLKYIH

-82 GEEKIHDNYHCVLI
+82 GEEKIRDNYHCVLI
-96 ARNWEGVKELN
+96 AKNWEGVKELN
-107 VLQGKAFNRV
+107 RLQGKAFNRT

-132 FSTSNNIIITTACV
+132 FATSNNIIITTACV
-146 SSALC
+146 ASALC
-151 RGTESAKES
+151 KGTESAKAS
-160 YIRFLTRHKDRCF
+160 YLRFLTRHKDRCF

-457 VDAIA
+457 VDTIA

-577 DFEDDAVWNS
+577 DFEDDEVWNS

-612 PEVYNKIKKQ
+612 KDVYGKIKKQ

-653 IVSNTGIK
+653 IVSKTGIK
-661 EIDDL
+661 EIDNL

-687 CGYSFLESDKLRK
+687 CGYDFLRADKLRK
-700 CVARDSRVLMADGSL
+700 
-715 KNIEDV
+715 I
-721 EVGEYVCTFDN
+721 
-732 YTCSSSKVVSKS
+732 
-744 DNGTKSV
+744 
-751 VKIKCD
+751 
-757 SGFNIRCTLDHKV
+757 
-770 LTQRGYVEAKD
+770 
-781 LTTRDF
+781 
-787 VFTPKTI
+787 
-794 KRHNDGIKS
+794 
-803 NKKPSNDTLWM
+803 
-814 LGALIGD
+814 IG
-821 GTIFSKECLAF
+821 
-832 TNSDA
+832 
-837 KIIEK
+837 
-842 FKMSVSQI
+842 
-850 GVKGVPEFSISVADG
+850 
-865 KTVDKVYS
+865 
-873 CKIKSSNFKDCVWG
+873 
-887 LLVRFDLNHK
+887 
-897 AAEKEIPIQIQ
+897 
-908 RYSSTEKLA
+908 
-917 HFLAGMFNTDS
+917 
-928 GYNIGRQTIEYYSI
+928 
-942 SKNLVY
+942 
-948 QLQAQLLKFG
+948 
-958 IYSQVG
+958 
-964 TKSVSGYDYNSYT
+964 
-977 LAIGDKESLRLF
+977 
-989 KDNILCYIVGEKYEE
+989 
-1004 LNSIVML
+1004 
-1011 NNTGR
+1011 
-1016 YFVPDSCKKEFIQY
+1016 
-1030 CYDRNLSIRD
+1030 
-1040 VSLEKFGR
+1040 
-1048 EIKVKNNY
+1048 
-1056 NLNID
+1056 
-1061 DAKEM
+1061 
-1066 CSAVYMPE
+1066 
-1074 TYAIV
+1074 
-1079 NSDFIMQRVISVCDD
+1079 
-1094 GEDNVYDIGVENT
+1094 
-1107 HNFIADGIVVHNC
+1107 
-1120 VAKKLGT
+1120 KKLGT

-1140 NAKVKYHLTD
+1140 NAKVKYNLTD

-1203 NAWNGDDNKTA
+1203 NAWNGDDDKTA
-1214 EAIEYAN
+1214 EAINYAN

-1241 DLATNSIYKGTSSI
+1241 DLTTNSIYKGTSSI

-1260 GYSDFLYSLKDNT
+1260 GYSDFLYSLKDNS

-1306 GTCRELATIFKQF
+1306 GTCKELATIFKQF

-1341 NIIKRNAN
+1341 SIIKRNAN

-1372 TMNLGDVDI
+1372 SMNLGDADI

-1395 GIKTDKSEDRPKI
+1395 GIKTDKPEDRPKI
-1408 VILEMKVMKQ
+1408 VILDMKVMKQ
-1418 RESVEPWGVIIDA
+1418 RDAVEPWGVVIDA
-1431 QSIGSGKRSSYTVPY
+1431 QSIGSGKRSLYTVPY
-1446 KLYKKCKFNKND
+1446 KLYKQARFNKTD

-1471 YFYITDYEFVVM
+1471 YFYITDYEFIII

>member
-1 MANYVPYHV
+1 MANYTIYHL

-23 VTTYKQYIEK
+23 VTTFKQYIK
-33 AKECG
+33 RAQECG
-38 MTAMAFSEHGNIFE
+38 MTALAFSEHGNIFE
-52 WVHKTDA
+52 WVHKKDA
-59 IEAAGMKYIH
+59 VEAAGLKYIH

-82 GEEKIHDNYHCVLI
+82 GEEKIRDNYHCVLI
-96 ARNWEGVKELN
+96 AKNWEGVKELN
-107 VLQGKAFNRV
+107 RLQGKAFNRT

-132 FSTSNNIIITTACV
+132 FATSNNIIITTACV
-146 SSALC
+146 ASALC
-151 RGTESAKES
+151 KGTESAKAS
-160 YIRFLTRHKDRCF
+160 YLRFLTRHKDRCF

-239 WKTYDELVEAYRT
+239 WKT
-252 QDALSEEEYMSAIN
+252 
-266 NTNVMADMIETFEL
+266 FEL
-280 DRSFKFPRIY
+280 DRSFKYAKIY
-290 ENGEDLLNN
+290 DDGEDLLNN

-457 VDAIA
+457 VDTIA

-577 DFEDDAVWNS
+577 DFEDDEVWNS

-612 PEVYNKIKKQ
+612 KDVYGKIKKQ

-653 IVSNTGIK
+653 IVSKTGIK

-687 CGYSFLESDKLRK
+687 CGYDFLRADKLRK
-700 CVARDSRVLMADGSL
+700 
-715 KNIEDV
+715 I
-721 EVGEYVCTFDN
+721 
-732 YTCSSSKVVSKS
+732 
-744 DNGTKSV
+744 
-751 VKIKCD
+751 
-757 SGFNIRCTLDHKV
+757 
-770 LTQRGYVEAKD
+770 
-781 LTTRDF
+781 
-787 VFTPKTI
+787 
-794 KRHNDGIKS
+794 
-803 NKKPSNDTLWM
+803 
-814 LGALIGD
+814 IG
-821 GTIFSKECLAF
+821 
-832 TNSDA
+832 
-837 KIIEK
+837 
-842 FKMSVSQI
+842 
-850 GVKGVPEFSISVADG
+850 
-865 KTVDKVYS
+865 
-873 CKIKSSNFKDCVWG
+873 
-887 LLVRFDLNHK
+887 
-897 AAEKEIPIQIQ
+897 
-908 RYSSTEKLA
+908 
-917 HFLAGMFNTDS
+917 
-928 GYNIGRQTIEYYSI
+928 
-942 SKNLVY
+942 
-948 QLQAQLLKFG
+948 
-958 IYSQVG
+958 
-964 TKSVSGYDYNSYT
+964 
-977 LAIGDKESLRLF
+977 
-989 KDNILCYIVGEKYEE
+989 
-1004 LNSIVML
+1004 
-1011 NNTGR
+1011 
-1016 YFVPDSCKKEFIQY
+1016 
-1030 CYDRNLSIRD
+1030 
-1040 VSLEKFGR
+1040 
-1048 EIKVKNNY
+1048 
-1056 NLNID
+1056 
-1061 DAKEM
+1061 
-1066 CSAVYMPE
+1066 
-1074 TYAIV
+1074 
-1079 NSDFIMQRVISVCDD
+1079 
-1094 GEDNVYDIGVENT
+1094 
-1107 HNFIADGIVVHNC
+1107 
-1120 VAKKLGT
+1120 KKLGT

-1140 NAKVKYHLTD
+1140 NAKVKYSLTD

-1203 NAWNGDDNKTA
+1203 NAWNGDDDKTA
-1214 EAIEYAN
+1214 EAINYAN

-1241 DLATNSIYKGTSSI
+1241 DLTTNSIYKGTSSI

-1260 GYSDFLYSLKDNT
+1260 GYSDFLYSLKDNA

-1306 GTCRELATIFKQF
+1306 GTCKELATIFKQF

-1341 NIIKRNAN
+1341 SIIKRNAN

-1395 GIKTDKSEDRPKI
+1395 GIKTNKPEDRPKI
-1408 VILEMKVMKQ
+1408 VILDMKVMKQ
-1418 RESVEPWGVIIDA
+1418 REAVEPWGVIIDA

-1446 KLYKKCKFNKND
+1446 KLYKQARFNKTD

-1471 YFYITDYEFVVM
+1471 YFYITDYEFIII

>member
-1 MANYVPYHV
+1 MANYTIYHL

-23 VTTYKQYIEK
+23 VTTFKQYIK
-33 AKECG
+33 RAQECG
-38 MTAMAFSEHGNIFE
+38 MTALAFSEHGNIFE
-52 WVHKTDA
+52 WVHKKDA
-59 IEAAGMKYIH
+59 VEAAGLKYIH

-82 GEEKIHDNYHCVLI
+82 GEEKIRDNYHCVLI
-96 ARNWEGVKELN
+96 AKNWEGVKELN
-107 VLQGKAFNRV
+107 RLQGKAFNRT

-132 FSTSNNIIITTACV
+132 FATSNNIIITTACV
-146 SSALC
+146 ASALC
-151 RGTESAKES
+151 KGTESAKAS
-160 YIRFLTRHKDRCF
+160 YLRFLTRHKDRCF

-457 VDAIA
+457 VDTIA

-577 DFEDDAVWNS
+577 DFEDDEVWNS

-612 PEVYNKIKKQ
+612 KDVYGKIKKQ

-653 IVSNTGIK
+653 IVSKTGIK
-661 EIDDL
+661 EIDNL

-687 CGYSFLESDKLRK
+687 CGYDFLRADKLRK
-700 CVARDSRVLMADGSL
+700 
-715 KNIEDV
+715 I
-721 EVGEYVCTFDN
+721 
-732 YTCSSSKVVSKS
+732 
-744 DNGTKSV
+744 
-751 VKIKCD
+751 
-757 SGFNIRCTLDHKV
+757 
-770 LTQRGYVEAKD
+770 
-781 LTTRDF
+781 
-787 VFTPKTI
+787 
-794 KRHNDGIKS
+794 
-803 NKKPSNDTLWM
+803 
-814 LGALIGD
+814 IG
-821 GTIFSKECLAF
+821 
-832 TNSDA
+832 
-837 KIIEK
+837 
-842 FKMSVSQI
+842 
-850 GVKGVPEFSISVADG
+850 
-865 KTVDKVYS
+865 
-873 CKIKSSNFKDCVWG
+873 
-887 LLVRFDLNHK
+887 
-897 AAEKEIPIQIQ
+897 
-908 RYSSTEKLA
+908 
-917 HFLAGMFNTDS
+917 
-928 GYNIGRQTIEYYSI
+928 
-942 SKNLVY
+942 
-948 QLQAQLLKFG
+948 
-958 IYSQVG
+958 
-964 TKSVSGYDYNSYT
+964 
-977 LAIGDKESLRLF
+977 
-989 KDNILCYIVGEKYEE
+989 
-1004 LNSIVML
+1004 
-1011 NNTGR
+1011 
-1016 YFVPDSCKKEFIQY
+1016 
-1030 CYDRNLSIRD
+1030 
-1040 VSLEKFGR
+1040 
-1048 EIKVKNNY
+1048 
-1056 NLNID
+1056 
-1061 DAKEM
+1061 
-1066 CSAVYMPE
+1066 
-1074 TYAIV
+1074 
-1079 NSDFIMQRVISVCDD
+1079 
-1094 GEDNVYDIGVENT
+1094 
-1107 HNFIADGIVVHNC
+1107 
-1120 VAKKLGT
+1120 KKLGT

-1140 NAKVKYHLTD
+1140 NAKVKYNLTD

-1203 NAWNGDDNKTA
+1203 NAWNGDDDKTA
-1214 EAIEYAN
+1214 EAINYAN

-1241 DLATNSIYKGTSSI
+1241 DLTTNSIYKGTSSI

-1260 GYSDFLYSLKDNT
+1260 GYSDFLYSLKDNS

-1306 GTCRELATIFKQF
+1306 GTCKELATIFKQF

-1341 NIIKRNAN
+1341 SIIKRNAN

-1372 TMNLGDVDI
+1372 SMNLGDADI

-1395 GIKTDKSEDRPKI
+1395 GIKTDKPEDRPKI
-1408 VILEMKVMKQ
+1408 VILDMKVMKQ
-1418 RESVEPWGVIIDA
+1418 REAVEPWGVVIDA
-1431 QSIGSGKRSSYTVPY
+1431 QSIGSGKRSLYTVPY
-1446 KLYKKCKFNKND
+1446 KLYKQARFNKTD

-1471 YFYITDYEFVVM
+1471 YFYITDYEFIII

>member
-1 MANYVPYHV
+1 MANYTIYHL

-23 VTTYKQYIEK
+23 VTTFKQYIK
-33 AKECG
+33 RAQECG
-38 MTAMAFSEHGNIFE
+38 MTALAFSEHGNIFE
-52 WVHKTDA
+52 WVHKKDTV
-59 IEAAGMKYIH
+59 EAAGLKYIH

-82 GEEKIHDNYHCVLI
+82 GEEKIRDNYHCVLI
-96 ARNWEGVKELN
+96 AKNWEGVKELN
-107 VLQGKAFNRV
+107 RLQGKAFNRT

-132 FSTSNNIIITTACV
+132 FATSNNIIITTACV
-146 SSALC
+146 ASALC
-151 RGTESAKES
+151 KGTESAKAS
-160 YIRFLTRHKDRCF
+160 YLRFLTRHKDRCF

-457 VDAIA
+457 VDTIA

-577 DFEDDAVWNS
+577 DFEDDEVWNS

-612 PEVYNKIKKQ
+612 KDVYGKIKKQ

-653 IVSNTGIK
+653 IVSKTGIK

-687 CGYSFLESDKLRK
+687 CGYDFLRADKLRK
-700 CVARDSRVLMADGSL
+700 
-715 KNIEDV
+715 I
-721 EVGEYVCTFDN
+721 
-732 YTCSSSKVVSKS
+732 
-744 DNGTKSV
+744 
-751 VKIKCD
+751 
-757 SGFNIRCTLDHKV
+757 
-770 LTQRGYVEAKD
+770 
-781 LTTRDF
+781 
-787 VFTPKTI
+787 
-794 KRHNDGIKS
+794 
-803 NKKPSNDTLWM
+803 
-814 LGALIGD
+814 IG
-821 GTIFSKECLAF
+821 
-832 TNSDA
+832 
-837 KIIEK
+837 
-842 FKMSVSQI
+842 
-850 GVKGVPEFSISVADG
+850 
-865 KTVDKVYS
+865 
-873 CKIKSSNFKDCVWG
+873 
-887 LLVRFDLNHK
+887 
-897 AAEKEIPIQIQ
+897 
-908 RYSSTEKLA
+908 
-917 HFLAGMFNTDS
+917 
-928 GYNIGRQTIEYYSI
+928 
-942 SKNLVY
+942 
-948 QLQAQLLKFG
+948 
-958 IYSQVG
+958 
-964 TKSVSGYDYNSYT
+964 
-977 LAIGDKESLRLF
+977 
-989 KDNILCYIVGEKYEE
+989 
-1004 LNSIVML
+1004 
-1011 NNTGR
+1011 
-1016 YFVPDSCKKEFIQY
+1016 
-1030 CYDRNLSIRD
+1030 
-1040 VSLEKFGR
+1040 
-1048 EIKVKNNY
+1048 
-1056 NLNID
+1056 
-1061 DAKEM
+1061 
-1066 CSAVYMPE
+1066 
-1074 TYAIV
+1074 
-1079 NSDFIMQRVISVCDD
+1079 
-1094 GEDNVYDIGVENT
+1094 
-1107 HNFIADGIVVHNC
+1107 
-1120 VAKKLGT
+1120 KKLGT

-1140 NAKVKYHLTD
+1140 NAKVKYNLTD

-1203 NAWNGDDNKTA
+1203 NAWNGDDDKTA
-1214 EAIEYAN
+1214 EAINYAN

-1241 DLATNSIYKGTSSI
+1241 DLTTNSIYKGTSSI

-1260 GYSDFLYSLKDNT
+1260 GYSDFLYSLKDNS

-1306 GTCRELATIFKQF
+1306 GTCKELATIFKQF

-1341 NIIKRNAN
+1341 SIIKRNAN

-1372 TMNLGDVDI
+1372 SMNLGDADI

-1395 GIKTDKSEDRPKI
+1395 GIKTDKPEDRPKI
-1408 VILEMKVMKQ
+1408 VILDMKVMKQ
-1418 RESVEPWGVIIDA
+1418 RDAVEPWGVVIDA
-1431 QSIGSGKRSSYTVPY
+1431 QSIGSGKRSLYTVPY
-1446 KLYKKCKFNKND
+1446 KLYKQARFNKTD

-1471 YFYITDYEFVVM
+1471 YFYITDYEFIII

>member
-1 MANYVPYHV
+1 MVNYTVYHC

-23 VTTYKQYIEK
+23 VTTFKQYIK
-33 AKECG
+33 RAQECG
-38 MTAMAFSEHGNIFE
+38 MTALAFSEHGNIFE
-52 WVHKTDA
+52 WVHKKDA
-59 IEAAGMKYIH
+59 VEAAGLKYIH

-82 GEEKIHDNYHCVLI
+82 GEEKIRDNYHCVLI
-96 ARNWEGVKELN
+96 AKNWEGVKELN
-107 VLQGKAFNRV
+107 RLQGKAFSRT

-132 FSTSNNIIITTACV
+132 FATSNNIIITTACV
-146 SSALC
+146 ASALC
-151 RGTESAKES
+151 KGTESAKAS
-160 YIRFLTRHKDRCF
+160 YLRFLTRHKDRCF

-193 LSRETGLRLIA
+193 LSKETGLRLIA

-280 DRSFKFPRIY
+280 DRSFKYAKIY
-290 ENGEDLLNN
+290 EDGEKVLRE
-299 KLFSEETIMSIVNE
+299 KLFAPETIEPIIKE
-313 GFSRDEVIER
+313 GFSREEVTAR
-323 LRMEVDTF
+323 LEQEIDTF
-331 KALDSIDYILLED
+331 NALNATDFILLED
-344 YIISYAHAHDMWQGP
+344 HIVRWEHSHDMWQGP

-370 YALGTTE
+370 YALGVTE

-387 WRFMDKSKYSMPDI
+387 WRFMDKSKYSLA
-401 DVDFGQKDRDAIKE
+401 DVDMDNSAKDRDKLKF
-415 WMLAKHLDLPTIKT
+415 WMLNDHLDLPNVKT

-457 VDAIA
+457 VDMIA
-462 KAVHEETVDEN
+462 KAVHEETVDED
-473 KVVTIDDSWRK
+473 KIVTIDDSWRK

-510 VVSDHDIAS
+510 VVSDHDIES

-530 YPVACINMKELDS
+530 YPVSCINMKELDS
-543 TGWVK
+543 LNFTK
-548 EDLLGLDNVTLINE
+548 QDALGLDNVGIINE

-597 MNSNYGQRTVDRMLS
+597 MNSNYGQRTVDKMLS
-612 PEVYNKIKKQ
+612 KDVYDKIKKQ

-653 IVSNTGIK
+653 IVSKTGIK

-687 CGYSFLESDKLRK
+687 CGYDFLKADKLRK
-700 CVARDSRVLMADGSL
+700 
-715 KNIEDV
+715 I
-721 EVGEYVCTFDN
+721 
-732 YTCSSSKVVSKS
+732 
-744 DNGTKSV
+744 
-751 VKIKCD
+751 
-757 SGFNIRCTLDHKV
+757 
-770 LTQRGYVEAKD
+770 
-781 LTTRDF
+781 
-787 VFTPKTI
+787 
-794 KRHNDGIKS
+794 
-803 NKKPSNDTLWM
+803 
-814 LGALIGD
+814 IG
-821 GTIFSKECLAF
+821 
-832 TNSDA
+832 
-837 KIIEK
+837 
-842 FKMSVSQI
+842 
-850 GVKGVPEFSISVADG
+850 
-865 KTVDKVYS
+865 
-873 CKIKSSNFKDCVWG
+873 
-887 LLVRFDLNHK
+887 
-897 AAEKEIPIQIQ
+897 
-908 RYSSTEKLA
+908 
-917 HFLAGMFNTDS
+917 
-928 GYNIGRQTIEYYSI
+928 
-942 SKNLVY
+942 
-948 QLQAQLLKFG
+948 
-958 IYSQVG
+958 
-964 TKSVSGYDYNSYT
+964 
-977 LAIGDKESLRLF
+977 
-989 KDNILCYIVGEKYEE
+989 
-1004 LNSIVML
+1004 
-1011 NNTGR
+1011 
-1016 YFVPDSCKKEFIQY
+1016 
-1030 CYDRNLSIRD
+1030 
-1040 VSLEKFGR
+1040 
-1048 EIKVKNNY
+1048 
-1056 NLNID
+1056 
-1061 DAKEM
+1061 
-1066 CSAVYMPE
+1066 
-1074 TYAIV
+1074 
-1079 NSDFIMQRVISVCDD
+1079 
-1094 GEDNVYDIGVENT
+1094 
-1107 HNFIADGIVVHNC
+1107 
-1120 VAKKLGT
+1120 KKLGT

-1140 NAKVKYHLTD
+1140 NAKVKYNLTD

-1203 NAWNGDDNKTA
+1203 NAWNGDDDKTA
-1214 EAIEYAN
+1214 EAINYAN

-1241 DLATNSIYKGTSSI
+1241 DLTTNSIYKGTSSI

-1260 GYSDFLYSLKDNT
+1260 GYSDFLYSLKDNA

-1306 GTCRELATIFKQF
+1306 GTCKELATIFKQF

-1341 NIIKRNAN
+1341 SIIKRNAN

-1395 GIKTDKSEDRPKI
+1395 GIKTDKPEDRPKI
-1408 VILEMKVMKQ
+1408 VILDMKVMKQ
-1418 RESVEPWGVIIDA
+1418 REAVEPWGVIIDA

-1446 KLYKKCKFNKND
+1446 KLYKQARFKKTD

-1471 YFYITDYEFVVM
+1471 YFYITDYEFIII

>member
-1 MANYVPYHV
+1 MANYTIYHL

-23 VTTYKQYIEK
+23 VTTFKQYIK
-33 AKECG
+33 RAQECG
-38 MTAMAFSEHGNIFE
+38 MTALAFSEHGNIFE
-52 WVHKTDA
+52 WVHKKDA
-59 IEAAGMKYIH
+59 VEAAGLKYIH

-82 GEEKIHDNYHCVLI
+82 GEEKIRDNYHCVLI
-96 ARNWEGVKELN
+96 AKNWEGVKELN
-107 VLQGKAFNRV
+107 RLQGKAFNRT

-132 FSTSNNIIITTACV
+132 FATSNNIIITTACV
-146 SSALC
+146 ASALC
-151 RGTESAKES
+151 KGTESAKAS
-160 YIRFLTRHKDRCF
+160 YLRFLTRHKDRCF

-193 LSRETGLRLIA
+193 LSKETGLRLIA

-597 MNSNYGQRTVDRMLS
+597 MNSNYGQRTVDKMLS

-653 IVSNTGIK
+653 IVSKTGIK
-661 EIDDL
+661 EIDNL

-687 CGYSFLESDKLRK
+687 CGYDFLRADKLRK
-700 CVARDSRVLMADGSL
+700 
-715 KNIEDV
+715 I
-721 EVGEYVCTFDN
+721 
-732 YTCSSSKVVSKS
+732 
-744 DNGTKSV
+744 
-751 VKIKCD
+751 
-757 SGFNIRCTLDHKV
+757 
-770 LTQRGYVEAKD
+770 
-781 LTTRDF
+781 
-787 VFTPKTI
+787 
-794 KRHNDGIKS
+794 
-803 NKKPSNDTLWM
+803 
-814 LGALIGD
+814 IG
-821 GTIFSKECLAF
+821 
-832 TNSDA
+832 
-837 KIIEK
+837 
-842 FKMSVSQI
+842 
-850 GVKGVPEFSISVADG
+850 
-865 KTVDKVYS
+865 
-873 CKIKSSNFKDCVWG
+873 
-887 LLVRFDLNHK
+887 
-897 AAEKEIPIQIQ
+897 
-908 RYSSTEKLA
+908 
-917 HFLAGMFNTDS
+917 
-928 GYNIGRQTIEYYSI
+928 
-942 SKNLVY
+942 
-948 QLQAQLLKFG
+948 
-958 IYSQVG
+958 
-964 TKSVSGYDYNSYT
+964 
-977 LAIGDKESLRLF
+977 
-989 KDNILCYIVGEKYEE
+989 
-1004 LNSIVML
+1004 
-1011 NNTGR
+1011 
-1016 YFVPDSCKKEFIQY
+1016 
-1030 CYDRNLSIRD
+1030 
-1040 VSLEKFGR
+1040 
-1048 EIKVKNNY
+1048 
-1056 NLNID
+1056 
-1061 DAKEM
+1061 
-1066 CSAVYMPE
+1066 
-1074 TYAIV
+1074 
-1079 NSDFIMQRVISVCDD
+1079 
-1094 GEDNVYDIGVENT
+1094 
-1107 HNFIADGIVVHNC
+1107 
-1120 VAKKLGT
+1120 KKLGT

-1306 GTCRELATIFKQF
+1306 GTCRELVTIFKQF

-1446 KLYKKCKFNKND
+1446 KLYKKCKFKKND

>member
-1 MANYVPYHV
+1 MANYTVYHC

-23 VTTYKQYIEK
+23 VTTFKQYIER
-33 AKECG
+33 AQECG
-38 MTAMAFSEHGNIFE
+38 MTALAFSEHGNIFE
-52 WVHKTDA
+52 WVHKKDA
-59 IEAAGMKYIH
+59 VEAAGLKYIH
-69 AMEAYLTERIPDE
+69 AMEAYLTERIPNED
-82 GEEKIHDNYHCVLI
+82 EEKIRDNYHCVLI
-96 ARNWEGVKELN
+96 AKNWEGVKELN
-107 VLQGKAFNRV
+107 RLQGKAFNRQ
-117 DGHYYYAPRITFAEL
+117 DGHYYYAPRITFTEL
-132 FSTSNNIIITTACV
+132 FATSSNIIITTACV
-146 SSALC
+146 ASALC
-151 RGTESAKES
+151 RGTESAKAS
-160 YIRFLTRHKDRCF
+160 YLRFLTRHKDRCF

-193 LSRETGLRLIA
+193 LSKETGIRLIA

-215 ELGRSALQRGKG
+215 ELGRNALQRGKG

-239 WKTYDELVEAYRT
+239 WKTYDELIDAYKA

-266 NTNVMADMIETFEL
+266 NTNVMADMIEPFEL

-290 ENGEDLLNN
+290 ENGEYLLNS
-299 KLFSEETIMSIVNE
+299 KLFSDETIMSIVNE
-313 GFSRDEVIER
+313 GFSRDEVVER

-344 YIISYAHAHDMWQGP
+344 YIISYAHAHNMWQGP

-457 VDAIA
+457 VDTIA

-473 KVVTIDDSWRK
+473 KVVTIDESWRK
-484 KYPELFKYVD
+484 KYPELFRYVD
-494 IVIGTI
+494 IVVGTI

-510 VVSDHDIAS
+510 VVSDHDIES

-548 EDLLGLDNVTLINE
+548 EDLLGLDNVTIIND
-562 TCKLAG
+562 TCELSG

-577 DFEDDAVWNS
+577 DFEDDAVWDS
-587 IKEDTSLIFQ
+587 IKEDTSLVFQ
-597 MNSNYGQRTVDRMLS
+597 MNSNYGQRTVDKMLS
-612 PEVYNKIKKQ
+612 KDVYNKIKKQ

-653 IVSNTGIK
+653 IVSKTGVK
-661 EIDDL
+661 DVDDL

-679 QMAFVQEF
+679 QMAFVQKF
-687 CGYSFLESDKLRK
+687 CGYDFLRADKLRK
-700 CVARDSRVLMADGSL
+700 CIAAGTDILMGDL
-715 KNIEDV
+715 THKNIEDV
-721 EVGEYVCTFDN
+721 KVGDYVISYFDGN
-732 YTCSSSKVVSKS
+732 PVRSKVVGFYK
-744 DNGTKSV
+744 NGVKNIISVRCSNGAQVECTTDHRLLTTKGY
-751 VKIKCD
+751 IEA
-757 SGFNIRCTLDHKV
+757 LDTFGKQIVCIENDMFVEHKV
-770 LTQRGYVEAKD
+770 V
-781 LTTRDF
+781 
-787 VFTPKTI
+787 
-794 KRHNDGIKS
+794 
-803 NKKPSNDTLWM
+803 
-814 LGALIGD
+814 
-821 GTIFSKECLAF
+821 
-832 TNSDA
+832 
-837 KIIEK
+837 
-842 FKMSVSQI
+842 
-850 GVKGVPEFSISVADG
+850 SISG
-865 KTVDKVYS
+865 
-873 CKIKSSNFKDCVWG
+873 CGSS
-887 LLVRFDLNHK
+887 
-897 AAEKEIPIQIQ
+897 
-908 RYSSTEKLA
+908 Y
-917 HFLAGMFNTDS
+917 
-928 GYNIGRQTIEYYSI
+928 
-942 SKNLVY
+942 
-948 QLQAQLLKFG
+948 
-958 IYSQVG
+958 
-964 TKSVSGYDYNSYT
+964 
-977 LAIGDKESLRLF
+977 
-989 KDNILCYIVGEKYEE
+989 
-1004 LNSIVML
+1004 
-1011 NNTGR
+1011 
-1016 YFVPDSCKKEFIQY
+1016 
-1030 CYDRNLSIRD
+1030 
-1040 VSLEKFGR
+1040 
-1048 EIKVKNNY
+1048 
-1056 NLNID
+1056 
-1061 DAKEM
+1061 
-1066 CSAVYMPE
+1066 
-1074 TYAIV
+1074 
-1079 NSDFIMQRVISVCDD
+1079 
-1094 GEDNVYDIGVENT
+1094 VYDIEVENT
-1107 HNFIADGIVVHNC
+1107 HNFIAGGIVVHNC

-1127 RDQLPI
+1127 REQLPI
-1133 IKEGWEK
+1133 IKEGWEE
-1140 NAKVKYHLTD
+1140 NAKVRYNLTD
-1150 EQSDKI
+1150 EESDKI

-1198 LTSCL
+1198 LTACL
-1203 NAWNGDDNKTA
+1203 NTWNGDDDKTA
-1214 EAIEYAN
+1214 EATNYAN
-1221 SRKVKIL
+1221 AHKIKIL

-1241 DLATNSIYKGTSSI
+1241 DIATNSIYKGTSSI

-1288 MPRDQVE
+1288 MPRDQIE

-1306 GTCRELATIFKQF
+1306 GTCKELATIFKQF

-1341 NIIKRNAN
+1341 SIVKRNAN

-1372 TMNLGDVDI
+1372 SMNLGDVDI

-1395 GIKTDKSEDRPKI
+1395 GLKTNKPEDRPKI
-1408 VILEMKVMKQ
+1408 VVLDMKVMKQ
-1418 RESVEPWGVIIDA
+1418 RDAVEPWGVVIDA
-1431 QSIGSGKRSSYTVPY
+1431 QSIGSGKRSLYTVPY
-1446 KLYKKCKFNKND
+1446 KLYKQARFNKTD

-1471 YFYITDYEFVVM
+1471 YFYITDYEFIII

>member
-1 MANYVPYHV
+1 MANYTVYHL

-33 AKECG
+33 AKACG

-52 WVHKTDA
+52 WVHKKDA

-82 GEEKIHDNYHCVLI
+82 GEEKIRDNYHCVLI
-96 ARNWEGVKELN
+96 ARNLEGVKELN
-107 VLQGKAFNRV
+107 VLQGKAFNRI

-146 SSALC
+146 ASALC
-151 RGTESAKES
+151 KGTESARES
-160 YIRFLTRHKDRCF
+160 YLRFLTRHKDRCF

-186 YNRYLAN
+186 YNRYLAS

-266 NTNVMADMIETFEL
+266 NTNVMADMIEPFEL
-280 DRSFKFPRIY
+280 DRSFKYAKIY
-290 ENGEDLLNN
+290 EDGEKVLRE
-299 KLFSEETIMSIVNE
+299 KLFAPETIDPIIKE
-313 GFSRDEVIER
+313 GFSREEVTAR
-323 LRMEVDTF
+323 LEQEIDTF
-331 KALDSIDYILLED
+331 KALNATDFILLED
-344 YIISYAHAHDMWQGP
+344 HIVRWEHSHDMWQGP

-370 YALGTTE
+370 YALGVTE

-387 WRFMDKSKYSMPDI
+387 WRFMDKSKYSLA
-401 DVDFGQKDRDAIKE
+401 DVDMDNSAKDRDKLKF
-415 WMLAKHLDLPTIKT
+415 WMLNDHLDLPNVKT

-457 VDAIA
+457 VDTIA
-462 KAVHEETVDEN
+462 KAVHEVAVDEE
-473 KVVTIDDSWRK
+473 KIVTIDDSWRK

-510 VVSDHDIAS
+510 VVSDHDIES

-530 YPVACINMKELDS
+530 YPVSCINMKELDS
-543 TGWVK
+543 LNFTK
-548 EDLLGLDNVTLINE
+548 QDALGLDNVGIINE

-597 MNSNYGQRTVDRMLS
+597 MNSNYGQRTVDKMLS

-653 IVSNTGIK
+653 VVSKTGIR

-687 CGYSFLESDKLRK
+687 CGYDFLRADKLRK
-700 CVARDSRVLMADGSL
+700 
-715 KNIEDV
+715 I
-721 EVGEYVCTFDN
+721 
-732 YTCSSSKVVSKS
+732 
-744 DNGTKSV
+744 
-751 VKIKCD
+751 
-757 SGFNIRCTLDHKV
+757 
-770 LTQRGYVEAKD
+770 
-781 LTTRDF
+781 
-787 VFTPKTI
+787 
-794 KRHNDGIKS
+794 
-803 NKKPSNDTLWM
+803 
-814 LGALIGD
+814 IG
-821 GTIFSKECLAF
+821 
-832 TNSDA
+832 
-837 KIIEK
+837 
-842 FKMSVSQI
+842 
-850 GVKGVPEFSISVADG
+850 
-865 KTVDKVYS
+865 
-873 CKIKSSNFKDCVWG
+873 
-887 LLVRFDLNHK
+887 
-897 AAEKEIPIQIQ
+897 
-908 RYSSTEKLA
+908 
-917 HFLAGMFNTDS
+917 
-928 GYNIGRQTIEYYSI
+928 
-942 SKNLVY
+942 
-948 QLQAQLLKFG
+948 
-958 IYSQVG
+958 
-964 TKSVSGYDYNSYT
+964 
-977 LAIGDKESLRLF
+977 
-989 KDNILCYIVGEKYEE
+989 
-1004 LNSIVML
+1004 
-1011 NNTGR
+1011 
-1016 YFVPDSCKKEFIQY
+1016 
-1030 CYDRNLSIRD
+1030 
-1040 VSLEKFGR
+1040 
-1048 EIKVKNNY
+1048 
-1056 NLNID
+1056 
-1061 DAKEM
+1061 
-1066 CSAVYMPE
+1066 
-1074 TYAIV
+1074 
-1079 NSDFIMQRVISVCDD
+1079 
-1094 GEDNVYDIGVENT
+1094 
-1107 HNFIADGIVVHNC
+1107 
-1120 VAKKLGT
+1120 KKLGT

-1241 DLATNSIYKGTSSI
+1241 DLSTNSIYKGTSSI

-1260 GYSDFLYSLKDNT
+1260 GYSDFLYSLKDNS

-1341 NIIKRNAN
+1341 SIIKRNAN

-1418 RESVEPWGVIIDA
+1418 REAVEPWGVIIDA
-1431 QSIGSGKRSSYTVPY
+1431 QSIGSGKRSSYTIPY

-1471 YFYITDYEFVVM
+1471 YFYVTDYEFVVM

>member
-1 MANYVPYHV
+1 MANYTVYHL

-33 AKECG
+33 AKACG

-52 WVHKTDA
+52 WVHKKDA

-82 GEEKIHDNYHCVLI
+82 GEEKIRDNYHCVLI

-146 SSALC
+146 ASALC

-160 YIRFLTRHKDRCF
+160 YLRFLTRHKDRCF

-193 LSRETGLRLIA
+193 LSKETGLRLIA

-280 DRSFKFPRIY
+280 DRSFKYAKIY
-290 ENGEDLLNN
+290 DDGEKVLRE
-299 KLFSEETIMSIVNE
+299 KLFAPETIEPIIKE
-313 GFSRDEVIER
+313 GFSREEVTAR
-323 LRMEVDTF
+323 LEQEIDTF
-331 KALDSIDYILLED
+331 KALNATDFILLED
-344 YIISYAHAHDMWQGP
+344 HIVRWEHSHDMWQGP

-370 YALGTTE
+370 YALGVTE

-387 WRFMDKSKYSMPDI
+387 WRFMDKSKYSLA
-401 DVDFGQKDRDAIKE
+401 DVDMDNSAKDRDKLKF
-415 WMLAKHLDLPTIKT
+415 WMLNDHLDLPNVKT

-457 VDAIA
+457 VDTIA
-462 KAVHEETVDEN
+462 KAVHEVAVDEE
-473 KVVTIDDSWRK
+473 KIVTIDDSWRK

-510 VVSDHDIAS
+510 VVSDHDIES

-530 YPVACINMKELDS
+530 YPVSCINMKELDS
-543 TGWVK
+543 LNFTK
-548 EDLLGLDNVTLINE
+548 QDALGLDNVGIINE

-597 MNSNYGQRTVDRMLS
+597 MNSNYGQRTVDKMLS

-653 IVSNTGIK
+653 IVSKTGIK
-661 EIDDL
+661 EIDNL

-687 CGYSFLESDKLRK
+687 CGYDFLRADKLRK
-700 CVARDSRVLMADGSL
+700 
-715 KNIEDV
+715 I
-721 EVGEYVCTFDN
+721 
-732 YTCSSSKVVSKS
+732 
-744 DNGTKSV
+744 
-751 VKIKCD
+751 
-757 SGFNIRCTLDHKV
+757 
-770 LTQRGYVEAKD
+770 
-781 LTTRDF
+781 
-787 VFTPKTI
+787 
-794 KRHNDGIKS
+794 
-803 NKKPSNDTLWM
+803 
-814 LGALIGD
+814 IG
-821 GTIFSKECLAF
+821 
-832 TNSDA
+832 
-837 KIIEK
+837 
-842 FKMSVSQI
+842 
-850 GVKGVPEFSISVADG
+850 
-865 KTVDKVYS
+865 
-873 CKIKSSNFKDCVWG
+873 
-887 LLVRFDLNHK
+887 
-897 AAEKEIPIQIQ
+897 
-908 RYSSTEKLA
+908 
-917 HFLAGMFNTDS
+917 
-928 GYNIGRQTIEYYSI
+928 
-942 SKNLVY
+942 
-948 QLQAQLLKFG
+948 
-958 IYSQVG
+958 
-964 TKSVSGYDYNSYT
+964 
-977 LAIGDKESLRLF
+977 
-989 KDNILCYIVGEKYEE
+989 
-1004 LNSIVML
+1004 
-1011 NNTGR
+1011 
-1016 YFVPDSCKKEFIQY
+1016 
-1030 CYDRNLSIRD
+1030 
-1040 VSLEKFGR
+1040 
-1048 EIKVKNNY
+1048 
-1056 NLNID
+1056 
-1061 DAKEM
+1061 
-1066 CSAVYMPE
+1066 
-1074 TYAIV
+1074 
-1079 NSDFIMQRVISVCDD
+1079 
-1094 GEDNVYDIGVENT
+1094 
-1107 HNFIADGIVVHNC
+1107 
-1120 VAKKLGT
+1120 KKLGT

-1306 GTCRELATIFKQF
+1306 GTCRELVTIFKQF

>member
-1 MANYVPYHV
+1 MANYTIYHL

-23 VTTYKQYIEK
+23 VTTFKQYIK
-33 AKECG
+33 RAQECG
-38 MTAMAFSEHGNIFE
+38 MTALAFSEHGNIFE
-52 WVHKTDA
+52 WVHKKDA
-59 IEAAGMKYIH
+59 VEAAGLKYIH

-82 GEEKIHDNYHCVLI
+82 GEEKIRDNYHCVLI
-96 ARNWEGVKELN
+96 AKNWEGVKELN
-107 VLQGKAFNRV
+107 RLQGKAFNRT

-132 FSTSNNIIITTACV
+132 FATSNNIIITTACV
-146 SSALC
+146 ASALC
-151 RGTESAKES
+151 KGTESAKAS
-160 YIRFLTRHKDRCF
+160 YLRFLTRHKDRCF

-457 VDAIA
+457 VDTIA

-577 DFEDDAVWNS
+577 DFEDDEVWNS

-612 PEVYNKIKKQ
+612 KDVYNKIKKQ

-653 IVSNTGIK
+653 IVSKTGIK
-661 EIDDL
+661 EIDNL

-687 CGYSFLESDKLRK
+687 CGYDFLRADKLRK
-700 CVARDSRVLMADGSL
+700 
-715 KNIEDV
+715 I
-721 EVGEYVCTFDN
+721 
-732 YTCSSSKVVSKS
+732 
-744 DNGTKSV
+744 
-751 VKIKCD
+751 
-757 SGFNIRCTLDHKV
+757 
-770 LTQRGYVEAKD
+770 
-781 LTTRDF
+781 
-787 VFTPKTI
+787 
-794 KRHNDGIKS
+794 
-803 NKKPSNDTLWM
+803 
-814 LGALIGD
+814 IG
-821 GTIFSKECLAF
+821 
-832 TNSDA
+832 
-837 KIIEK
+837 
-842 FKMSVSQI
+842 
-850 GVKGVPEFSISVADG
+850 
-865 KTVDKVYS
+865 
-873 CKIKSSNFKDCVWG
+873 
-887 LLVRFDLNHK
+887 
-897 AAEKEIPIQIQ
+897 
-908 RYSSTEKLA
+908 
-917 HFLAGMFNTDS
+917 
-928 GYNIGRQTIEYYSI
+928 
-942 SKNLVY
+942 
-948 QLQAQLLKFG
+948 
-958 IYSQVG
+958 
-964 TKSVSGYDYNSYT
+964 
-977 LAIGDKESLRLF
+977 
-989 KDNILCYIVGEKYEE
+989 
-1004 LNSIVML
+1004 
-1011 NNTGR
+1011 
-1016 YFVPDSCKKEFIQY
+1016 
-1030 CYDRNLSIRD
+1030 
-1040 VSLEKFGR
+1040 
-1048 EIKVKNNY
+1048 
-1056 NLNID
+1056 
-1061 DAKEM
+1061 
-1066 CSAVYMPE
+1066 
-1074 TYAIV
+1074 
-1079 NSDFIMQRVISVCDD
+1079 
-1094 GEDNVYDIGVENT
+1094 
-1107 HNFIADGIVVHNC
+1107 
-1120 VAKKLGT
+1120 KKLGT

-1306 GTCRELATIFKQF
+1306 GTCRELVTIFKQF

-1431 QSIGSGKRSSYTVPY
+1431 QSVGSGKRSSYTVPY

>member
-1 MANYVPYHV
+1 M
-10 HTMLSNAVTNIDS
+10 
-23 VTTYKQYIEK
+23 
-33 AKECG
+33 
-38 MTAMAFSEHGNIFE
+38 
-52 WVHKTDA
+52 
-59 IEAAGMKYIH
+59 
-69 AMEAYLTERIPDE
+69 
-82 GEEKIHDNYHCVLI
+82 DN
-96 ARNWEGVKELN
+96 
-107 VLQGKAFNRV
+107 
-117 DGHYYYAPRITFAEL
+117 
-132 FSTSNNIIITTACV
+132 
-146 SSALC
+146 SA
-151 RGTESAKES
+151 
-160 YIRFLTRHKDRCF
+160 
-173 LEVQHHNTQKQFE
+173 
-186 YNRYLAN
+186 
-193 LSRETGLRLIA
+193 
-204 GTDTHCLNAEH
+204 
-215 ELGRSALQRGKG
+215 
-227 VFFDDEVGWDLT
+227 
-239 WKTYDELVEAYRT
+239 
-252 QDALSEEEYMSAIN
+252 
-266 NTNVMADMIETFEL
+266 
-280 DRSFKFPRIY
+280 
-290 ENGEDLLNN
+290 
-299 KLFSEETIMSIVNE
+299 
-313 GFSRDEVIER
+313 
-323 LRMEVDTF
+323 
-331 KALDSIDYILLED
+331 
-344 YIISYAHAHDMWQGP
+344 
-359 ARGSAASSLAL
+359 
-370 YALGTTE
+370 
-377 VNPLK
+377 
-382 YGFYF
+382 
-387 WRFMDKSKYSMPDI
+387 
-401 DVDFGQKDRDAIKE
+401 KDRDKLKF
-415 WMLAKHLDLPTIKT
+415 WMLNDHLDLPNVKT

-457 VDAIA
+457 VDTIA
-462 KAVHEETVDEN
+462 KAVHEVAVDEE
-473 KVVTIDDSWRK
+473 KIVTIDDSWRK

-530 YPVACINMKELDS
+530 YPVSCINMKELDS
-543 TGWVK
+543 LNFTK
-548 EDLLGLDNVTLINE
+548 QDALGLDNVGIINE

-597 MNSNYGQRTVDRMLS
+597 MNSNYGQRTVDKMLS

-653 IVSNTGIK
+653 VVSKTGIK

-700 CVARDSRVLMADGSL
+700 CVAGGSKVLMADGTL

-732 YTCSSSKVVSKS
+732 YACSSNKVVSKS
-744 DNGTKSV
+744 SNGTKPV
-751 VKIKCD
+751 VKVRCN
-757 SGFNIRCTLDHKV
+757 SGFKVKCTSDHRI

-781 LTTRDF
+781 LTTSDF
-787 VFTPKTI
+787 VLTPKVV
-794 KRHNDGIKS
+794 KKYNDGIKS
-803 NKKPSNDTLWM
+803 NKKPS
-814 LGALIGD
+814 
-821 GTIFSKECLAF
+821 
-832 TNSDA
+832 
-837 KIIEK
+837 
-842 FKMSVSQI
+842 V
-850 GVKGVPEFSISVADG
+850 
-865 KTVDKVYS
+865 
-873 CKIKSSNFKDCVWG
+873 
-887 LLVRFDLNHK
+887 
-897 AAEKEIPIQIQ
+897 
-908 RYSSTEKLA
+908 
-917 HFLAGMFNTDS
+917 
-928 GYNIGRQTIEYYSI
+928 
-942 SKNLVY
+942 
-948 QLQAQLLKFG
+948 
-958 IYSQVG
+958 
-964 TKSVSGYDYNSYT
+964 
-977 LAIGDKESLRLF
+977 
-989 KDNILCYIVGEKYEE
+989 
-1004 LNSIVML
+1004 
-1011 NNTGR
+1011 
-1016 YFVPDSCKKEFIQY
+1016 
-1030 CYDRNLSIRD
+1030 
-1040 VSLEKFGR
+1040 
-1048 EIKVKNNY
+1048 
-1056 NLNID
+1056 
-1061 DAKEM
+1061 
-1066 CSAVYMPE
+1066 
-1074 TYAIV
+1074 V

-1094 GEDNVYDIGVENT
+1094 GEDEVYDIGVENT
-1107 HNFIADGIVVHNC
+1107 HNFVADGIVVHNC

-1133 IKEGWEK
+1133 IKEGWER

-1203 NAWNGDDNKTA
+1203 NAWNGDDDKTA
-1214 EAIEYAN
+1214 EAINYAN

-1260 GYSDFLYSLKDNT
+1260 GYSDFLYSLKDNV

-1341 NIIKRNAN
+1341 SIIKRNAN

-1372 TMNLGDVDI
+1372 TMNLGDVDL

-1418 RESVEPWGVIIDA
+1418 REAVEPWGVIIDA

>member
-1 MANYVPYHV
+1 MANYTIYHL

-23 VTTYKQYIEK
+23 VTTFKQYIK
-33 AKECG
+33 RAQECG
-38 MTAMAFSEHGNIFE
+38 MTALAFSEHGNIFE
-52 WVHKTDA
+52 WVHKKDA
-59 IEAAGMKYIH
+59 VEAAGLKYIH

-82 GEEKIHDNYHCVLI
+82 GEEKIRDNYHCVLI
-96 ARNWEGVKELN
+96 AKNWEGVKELN
-107 VLQGKAFNRV
+107 RLQGKAFNRT

-132 FSTSNNIIITTACV
+132 FATSNNIIITTACV
-146 SSALC
+146 ASALC
-151 RGTESAKES
+151 KGTESAKAS
-160 YIRFLTRHKDRCF
+160 YLRFLTRHKDRCF

-612 PEVYNKIKKQ
+612 KDVYGKIKKQ

-653 IVSNTGIK
+653 IVSKTGIK

-687 CGYSFLESDKLRK
+687 CGYDFLKADKLRK
-700 CVARDSRVLMADGSL
+700 
-715 KNIEDV
+715 I
-721 EVGEYVCTFDN
+721 
-732 YTCSSSKVVSKS
+732 
-744 DNGTKSV
+744 
-751 VKIKCD
+751 
-757 SGFNIRCTLDHKV
+757 
-770 LTQRGYVEAKD
+770 
-781 LTTRDF
+781 
-787 VFTPKTI
+787 
-794 KRHNDGIKS
+794 
-803 NKKPSNDTLWM
+803 
-814 LGALIGD
+814 IG
-821 GTIFSKECLAF
+821 
-832 TNSDA
+832 
-837 KIIEK
+837 
-842 FKMSVSQI
+842 
-850 GVKGVPEFSISVADG
+850 
-865 KTVDKVYS
+865 
-873 CKIKSSNFKDCVWG
+873 
-887 LLVRFDLNHK
+887 
-897 AAEKEIPIQIQ
+897 
-908 RYSSTEKLA
+908 
-917 HFLAGMFNTDS
+917 
-928 GYNIGRQTIEYYSI
+928 
-942 SKNLVY
+942 
-948 QLQAQLLKFG
+948 
-958 IYSQVG
+958 
-964 TKSVSGYDYNSYT
+964 
-977 LAIGDKESLRLF
+977 
-989 KDNILCYIVGEKYEE
+989 
-1004 LNSIVML
+1004 
-1011 NNTGR
+1011 
-1016 YFVPDSCKKEFIQY
+1016 
-1030 CYDRNLSIRD
+1030 
-1040 VSLEKFGR
+1040 
-1048 EIKVKNNY
+1048 
-1056 NLNID
+1056 
-1061 DAKEM
+1061 
-1066 CSAVYMPE
+1066 
-1074 TYAIV
+1074 
-1079 NSDFIMQRVISVCDD
+1079 
-1094 GEDNVYDIGVENT
+1094 
-1107 HNFIADGIVVHNC
+1107 
-1120 VAKKLGT
+1120 KKLGT

-1260 GYSDFLYSLKDNT
+1260 GYSDFLYSLKDNS

>member
-1 MANYVPYHV
+1 MANYTIYHL

-23 VTTYKQYIEK
+23 VTTFKQYIK
-33 AKECG
+33 RAQECG
-38 MTAMAFSEHGNIFE
+38 MTALAFSEHGNIFE
-52 WVHKTDA
+52 WVHKKDA
-59 IEAAGMKYIH
+59 VEAAGLKYIH

-82 GEEKIHDNYHCVLI
+82 GEEKIRDNYHCVLI
-96 ARNWEGVKELN
+96 AKNWEGVKELN
-107 VLQGKAFNRV
+107 RLQGKAFNRT

-132 FSTSNNIIITTACV
+132 FATSNNIIITTACV
-146 SSALC
+146 ASALC
-151 RGTESAKES
+151 KGTESAKAS
-160 YIRFLTRHKDRCF
+160 YLRFLTRHKDRCF

-290 ENGEDLLNN
+290 ENGENLLNN

-457 VDAIA
+457 VDTIA

-577 DFEDDAVWNS
+577 DFEDDEVWNS

-612 PEVYNKIKKQ
+612 KDVYGKIKKQ

-653 IVSNTGIK
+653 IVSKTGIK

-687 CGYSFLESDKLRK
+687 CGYDFLRADKLRK
-700 CVARDSRVLMADGSL
+700 
-715 KNIEDV
+715 I
-721 EVGEYVCTFDN
+721 
-732 YTCSSSKVVSKS
+732 
-744 DNGTKSV
+744 
-751 VKIKCD
+751 
-757 SGFNIRCTLDHKV
+757 
-770 LTQRGYVEAKD
+770 
-781 LTTRDF
+781 
-787 VFTPKTI
+787 
-794 KRHNDGIKS
+794 
-803 NKKPSNDTLWM
+803 
-814 LGALIGD
+814 IG
-821 GTIFSKECLAF
+821 
-832 TNSDA
+832 
-837 KIIEK
+837 
-842 FKMSVSQI
+842 
-850 GVKGVPEFSISVADG
+850 
-865 KTVDKVYS
+865 
-873 CKIKSSNFKDCVWG
+873 
-887 LLVRFDLNHK
+887 
-897 AAEKEIPIQIQ
+897 
-908 RYSSTEKLA
+908 
-917 HFLAGMFNTDS
+917 
-928 GYNIGRQTIEYYSI
+928 
-942 SKNLVY
+942 
-948 QLQAQLLKFG
+948 
-958 IYSQVG
+958 
-964 TKSVSGYDYNSYT
+964 
-977 LAIGDKESLRLF
+977 
-989 KDNILCYIVGEKYEE
+989 
-1004 LNSIVML
+1004 
-1011 NNTGR
+1011 
-1016 YFVPDSCKKEFIQY
+1016 
-1030 CYDRNLSIRD
+1030 
-1040 VSLEKFGR
+1040 
-1048 EIKVKNNY
+1048 
-1056 NLNID
+1056 
-1061 DAKEM
+1061 
-1066 CSAVYMPE
+1066 
-1074 TYAIV
+1074 
-1079 NSDFIMQRVISVCDD
+1079 
-1094 GEDNVYDIGVENT
+1094 
-1107 HNFIADGIVVHNC
+1107 
-1120 VAKKLGT
+1120 KKLGT

-1140 NAKVKYHLTD
+1140 NAKVKYNLTD

-1203 NAWNGDDNKTA
+1203 NAWNGDDDKTA
-1214 EAIEYAN
+1214 EAINYAN

-1241 DLATNSIYKGTSSI
+1241 DLTTNSIYKGTSSI

-1260 GYSDFLYSLKDNT
+1260 GYSDFLYSLKDNA

-1306 GTCRELATIFKQF
+1306 GTCKELATIFKQF

-1341 NIIKRNAN
+1341 SIIKRNAN

-1395 GIKTDKSEDRPKI
+1395 GIKTNKPEDRPKI
-1408 VILEMKVMKQ
+1408 VILDMKVMKQ
-1418 RESVEPWGVIIDA
+1418 REAVEPWGVIIDA

-1446 KLYKKCKFNKND
+1446 KLYKQARFNKTD

-1471 YFYITDYEFVVM
+1471 YFYITDYEFIII

>member
-1 MANYVPYHV
+1 MANYTIYHL

-23 VTTYKQYIEK
+23 VTTFKQYIK
-33 AKECG
+33 RAQECG
-38 MTAMAFSEHGNIFE
+38 MTALAFSEHGNIFE
-52 WVHKTDA
+52 WVHKKDA
-59 IEAAGMKYIH
+59 VEAAGLKYIH

-82 GEEKIHDNYHCVLI
+82 GEEKIRDNYHCVLI
-96 ARNWEGVKELN
+96 AKNWEGVKELN
-107 VLQGKAFNRV
+107 RLQGKAFNRT

-132 FSTSNNIIITTACV
+132 FATSNNIIITTACV
-146 SSALC
+146 ASALC
-151 RGTESAKES
+151 KGTESAKAS
-160 YIRFLTRHKDRCF
+160 YLRFLTRHKDRCF

-193 LSRETGLRLIA
+193 LSKETGLRLIA

-359 ARGSAASSLAL
+359 ARGSAASSLSL

-612 PEVYNKIKKQ
+612 KDVYGKIKKQ

-653 IVSNTGIK
+653 IVSKTGIK

-687 CGYSFLESDKLRK
+687 CGYDFLRADKLRK
-700 CVARDSRVLMADGSL
+700 
-715 KNIEDV
+715 I
-721 EVGEYVCTFDN
+721 
-732 YTCSSSKVVSKS
+732 
-744 DNGTKSV
+744 
-751 VKIKCD
+751 
-757 SGFNIRCTLDHKV
+757 
-770 LTQRGYVEAKD
+770 
-781 LTTRDF
+781 
-787 VFTPKTI
+787 
-794 KRHNDGIKS
+794 
-803 NKKPSNDTLWM
+803 
-814 LGALIGD
+814 IG
-821 GTIFSKECLAF
+821 
-832 TNSDA
+832 
-837 KIIEK
+837 
-842 FKMSVSQI
+842 
-850 GVKGVPEFSISVADG
+850 
-865 KTVDKVYS
+865 
-873 CKIKSSNFKDCVWG
+873 
-887 LLVRFDLNHK
+887 
-897 AAEKEIPIQIQ
+897 
-908 RYSSTEKLA
+908 
-917 HFLAGMFNTDS
+917 
-928 GYNIGRQTIEYYSI
+928 
-942 SKNLVY
+942 
-948 QLQAQLLKFG
+948 
-958 IYSQVG
+958 
-964 TKSVSGYDYNSYT
+964 
-977 LAIGDKESLRLF
+977 
-989 KDNILCYIVGEKYEE
+989 
-1004 LNSIVML
+1004 
-1011 NNTGR
+1011 
-1016 YFVPDSCKKEFIQY
+1016 
-1030 CYDRNLSIRD
+1030 
-1040 VSLEKFGR
+1040 
-1048 EIKVKNNY
+1048 
-1056 NLNID
+1056 
-1061 DAKEM
+1061 
-1066 CSAVYMPE
+1066 
-1074 TYAIV
+1074 
-1079 NSDFIMQRVISVCDD
+1079 
-1094 GEDNVYDIGVENT
+1094 
-1107 HNFIADGIVVHNC
+1107 
-1120 VAKKLGT
+1120 KKLGT

-1140 NAKVKYHLTD
+1140 NAKVKYNLTD
-1150 EQSDKI
+1150 KQSDKI

-1203 NAWNGDDNKTA
+1203 NAWNGDDDKTA
-1214 EAIEYAN
+1214 EAINYAN

-1241 DLATNSIYKGTSSI
+1241 DLTTNSIYKGTSSI

-1260 GYSDFLYSLKDNT
+1260 GYSDFLYSLKDNS

-1341 NIIKRNAN
+1341 SIIKRNAN
-1349 ETEKQFNKLNCHNI
+1349 ETEKQFNKLNCHSI

-1372 TMNLGDVDI
+1372 TMNLGDVDL

-1446 KLYKKCKFNKND
+1446 KLYKQCKFNKND

>member
-23 VTTYKQYIEK
+23 VTTYKQYVK
-33 AKECG
+33 RAQECG
-38 MTAMAFSEHGNIFE
+38 MTAFAFSEHGNIFE
-52 WVHKTDA
+52 WVHKKDA

-82 GEEKIHDNYHCVLI
+82 GEEKIRDNYHCVLI

-146 SSALC
+146 ASALC
-151 RGTESAKES
+151 RGTESARES
-160 YIRFLTRHKDRCF
+160 YLRFLTRHKDRCF

-186 YNRYLAN
+186 YNRYLAS

-266 NTNVMADMIETFEL
+266 NTNVMADMIEPFEL
-280 DRSFKFPRIY
+280 DRSFKYAKIY
-290 ENGEDLLNN
+290 EDGEKVLRE
-299 KLFSEETIMSIVNE
+299 KLFAPETIDPIIKE
-313 GFSRDEVIER
+313 GFSREEVTAR
-323 LRMEVDTF
+323 LEQEIDTF
-331 KALDSIDYILLED
+331 KALNATDFILLED
-344 YIISYAHAHDMWQGP
+344 HIVRWEHSHDMWQGP

-370 YALGTTE
+370 YALGVTE

-387 WRFMDKSKYSMPDI
+387 WRFMDKSKYSLA
-401 DVDFGQKDRDAIKE
+401 DVDMDNSAKDRDKLKF
-415 WMLAKHLDLPTIKT
+415 WMLNDHLDLPNVKT

-457 VDAIA
+457 VDTIA
-462 KAVHEETVDEN
+462 KAVHEVAVDEE
-473 KVVTIDDSWRK
+473 KIVTIDDSWRK

-510 VVSDHDIAS
+510 VVSDHDIES

-530 YPVACINMKELDS
+530 YPVSCINMKELDS
-543 TGWVK
+543 LNFTK
-548 EDLLGLDNVTLINE
+548 QDALGLDNVGIINE

-597 MNSNYGQRTVDRMLS
+597 MNSNYGQRTVDKMLS

-653 IVSNTGIK
+653 IVSKTGIR

-687 CGYSFLESDKLRK
+687 CGYDFLRADKLRK
-700 CVARDSRVLMADGSL
+700 
-715 KNIEDV
+715 I
-721 EVGEYVCTFDN
+721 
-732 YTCSSSKVVSKS
+732 
-744 DNGTKSV
+744 
-751 VKIKCD
+751 
-757 SGFNIRCTLDHKV
+757 
-770 LTQRGYVEAKD
+770 
-781 LTTRDF
+781 
-787 VFTPKTI
+787 
-794 KRHNDGIKS
+794 
-803 NKKPSNDTLWM
+803 
-814 LGALIGD
+814 IG
-821 GTIFSKECLAF
+821 
-832 TNSDA
+832 
-837 KIIEK
+837 
-842 FKMSVSQI
+842 
-850 GVKGVPEFSISVADG
+850 
-865 KTVDKVYS
+865 
-873 CKIKSSNFKDCVWG
+873 
-887 LLVRFDLNHK
+887 
-897 AAEKEIPIQIQ
+897 
-908 RYSSTEKLA
+908 
-917 HFLAGMFNTDS
+917 
-928 GYNIGRQTIEYYSI
+928 
-942 SKNLVY
+942 
-948 QLQAQLLKFG
+948 
-958 IYSQVG
+958 
-964 TKSVSGYDYNSYT
+964 
-977 LAIGDKESLRLF
+977 
-989 KDNILCYIVGEKYEE
+989 
-1004 LNSIVML
+1004 
-1011 NNTGR
+1011 
-1016 YFVPDSCKKEFIQY
+1016 
-1030 CYDRNLSIRD
+1030 
-1040 VSLEKFGR
+1040 
-1048 EIKVKNNY
+1048 
-1056 NLNID
+1056 
-1061 DAKEM
+1061 
-1066 CSAVYMPE
+1066 
-1074 TYAIV
+1074 
-1079 NSDFIMQRVISVCDD
+1079 
-1094 GEDNVYDIGVENT
+1094 
-1107 HNFIADGIVVHNC
+1107 
-1120 VAKKLGT
+1120 KKLGT

-1241 DLATNSIYKGTSSI
+1241 DLTTNSIYKGTSSI

-1260 GYSDFLYSLKDNT
+1260 GYSDFLYSLKDNS

-1341 NIIKRNAN
+1341 SIIKRNAN

-1418 RESVEPWGVIIDA
+1418 REAVEPWGVIIDA
-1431 QSIGSGKRSSYTVPY
+1431 QSIGSGKRSSYTIPY

>member
-1 MANYVPYHV
+1 MANYTVYHL

-33 AKECG
+33 AKACG

-52 WVHKTDA
+52 WVHKKDA

-82 GEEKIHDNYHCVLI
+82 GEEKIRDNYHCVLI
-96 ARNWEGVKELN
+96 ARNLEGVKELN

-146 SSALC
+146 ASALC
-151 RGTESAKES
+151 KGTESAMES
-160 YIRFLTRHKDRCF
+160 YLRFLTRHKDRCF

-186 YNRYLAN
+186 YNRYLAS

-266 NTNVMADMIETFEL
+266 NTNVMADMIEPFEL
-280 DRSFKFPRIY
+280 DRSFKYAKIY
-290 ENGEDLLNN
+290 EDGEKVLRE
-299 KLFSEETIMSIVNE
+299 KLFAPETIDPIIKE
-313 GFSRDEVIER
+313 GFSREEVTAR
-323 LRMEVDTF
+323 LEQEIDTF
-331 KALDSIDYILLED
+331 KALNATDFILLED
-344 YIISYAHAHDMWQGP
+344 HIVRWEHSHDMWQGP

-370 YALGTTE
+370 YALGVTE

-387 WRFMDKSKYSMPDI
+387 WRFMDKSKYSLA
-401 DVDFGQKDRDAIKE
+401 DVDMDNSAKDRDKLKF
-415 WMLAKHLDLPTIKT
+415 WMLNDHLDLPNVKT

-457 VDAIA
+457 VDTIA
-462 KAVHEETVDEN
+462 KAVHEVAVDEE
-473 KVVTIDDSWRK
+473 KIVTIDDSWRK

-510 VVSDHDIAS
+510 VVSDHDIES

-530 YPVACINMKELDS
+530 YPVSCINMKELDS
-543 TGWVK
+543 LNFTK
-548 EDLLGLDNVTLINE
+548 QDALGLDNVGIINE

-597 MNSNYGQRTVDRMLS
+597 MNSNYGQRTVDKMLS
-612 PEVYNKIKKQ
+612 PEVYSKIKKQ

-653 IVSNTGIK
+653 IVSKTGIR

-687 CGYSFLESDKLRK
+687 CGYDFLRADKLRK
-700 CVARDSRVLMADGSL
+700 
-715 KNIEDV
+715 I
-721 EVGEYVCTFDN
+721 
-732 YTCSSSKVVSKS
+732 
-744 DNGTKSV
+744 
-751 VKIKCD
+751 
-757 SGFNIRCTLDHKV
+757 
-770 LTQRGYVEAKD
+770 
-781 LTTRDF
+781 
-787 VFTPKTI
+787 
-794 KRHNDGIKS
+794 
-803 NKKPSNDTLWM
+803 
-814 LGALIGD
+814 IG
-821 GTIFSKECLAF
+821 
-832 TNSDA
+832 
-837 KIIEK
+837 
-842 FKMSVSQI
+842 
-850 GVKGVPEFSISVADG
+850 
-865 KTVDKVYS
+865 
-873 CKIKSSNFKDCVWG
+873 
-887 LLVRFDLNHK
+887 
-897 AAEKEIPIQIQ
+897 
-908 RYSSTEKLA
+908 
-917 HFLAGMFNTDS
+917 
-928 GYNIGRQTIEYYSI
+928 
-942 SKNLVY
+942 
-948 QLQAQLLKFG
+948 
-958 IYSQVG
+958 
-964 TKSVSGYDYNSYT
+964 
-977 LAIGDKESLRLF
+977 
-989 KDNILCYIVGEKYEE
+989 
-1004 LNSIVML
+1004 
-1011 NNTGR
+1011 
-1016 YFVPDSCKKEFIQY
+1016 
-1030 CYDRNLSIRD
+1030 
-1040 VSLEKFGR
+1040 
-1048 EIKVKNNY
+1048 
-1056 NLNID
+1056 
-1061 DAKEM
+1061 
-1066 CSAVYMPE
+1066 
-1074 TYAIV
+1074 
-1079 NSDFIMQRVISVCDD
+1079 
-1094 GEDNVYDIGVENT
+1094 
-1107 HNFIADGIVVHNC
+1107 
-1120 VAKKLGT
+1120 KKLGT

-1241 DLATNSIYKGTSSI
+1241 DLSTNSIYKGTSSI

-1260 GYSDFLYSLKDNT
+1260 GYSDFLYSLKDNS

-1341 NIIKRNAN
+1341 SIIKRNAN

-1446 KLYKKCKFNKND
+1446 KLYKQCKFNKND

-1471 YFYITDYEFVVM
+1471 YFYITDYEFVFM

>member
-1 MANYVPYHV
+1 MANYTIYHL

-23 VTTYKQYIEK
+23 VTTFKQYIK
-33 AKECG
+33 RAQECG
-38 MTAMAFSEHGNIFE
+38 MTALAFSEHGNIFE
-52 WVHKTDA
+52 WVHKKDA
-59 IEAAGMKYIH
+59 VEAAGLKYIH

-82 GEEKIHDNYHCVLI
+82 GEEKIRDNYHCVLI
-96 ARNWEGVKELN
+96 AKNWEGVKELN
-107 VLQGKAFNRV
+107 RLQGKAFNRT

-132 FSTSNNIIITTACV
+132 FATSNNIIITTACV
-146 SSALC
+146 ASALC
-151 RGTESAKES
+151 KGTESAKAS
-160 YIRFLTRHKDRCF
+160 YLRFLTRHKDRCF

-193 LSRETGLRLIA
+193 LSKETGLRLIA

-280 DRSFKFPRIY
+280 DRSFKYAKIY
-290 ENGEDLLNN
+290 DDGEKVLRE
-299 KLFSEETIMSIVNE
+299 KLFAPETIEPIIKE
-313 GFSRDEVIER
+313 GFSREEVTAR
-323 LRMEVDTF
+323 LEQEIDTF
-331 KALDSIDYILLED
+331 KALNATDFILLED
-344 YIISYAHAHDMWQGP
+344 HIVRWEHSHDMWQGP

-370 YALGTTE
+370 YALGVTE

-387 WRFMDKSKYSMPDI
+387 WRFMDKSKYSLA
-401 DVDFGQKDRDAIKE
+401 DVDMDNSAKDRDKLKF
-415 WMLAKHLDLPTIKT
+415 WMLNDHLDLPNVKT

-457 VDAIA
+457 VDTIA
-462 KAVHEETVDEN
+462 KAVHEETVDED
-473 KVVTIDDSWRK
+473 KIVTIDDSWRK

-510 VVSDHDIAS
+510 VVSDHDIES

-530 YPVACINMKELDS
+530 YPVSCINMKELDS
-543 TGWVK
+543 LNFTK
-548 EDLLGLDNVTLINE
+548 QDALGLDNVGIIND

-612 PEVYNKIKKQ
+612 KDVYGKIKKQ

-653 IVSNTGIK
+653 IVSKTGIK

-687 CGYSFLESDKLRK
+687 CGYDFLRADKLRK
-700 CVARDSRVLMADGSL
+700 
-715 KNIEDV
+715 I
-721 EVGEYVCTFDN
+721 
-732 YTCSSSKVVSKS
+732 
-744 DNGTKSV
+744 
-751 VKIKCD
+751 
-757 SGFNIRCTLDHKV
+757 
-770 LTQRGYVEAKD
+770 
-781 LTTRDF
+781 
-787 VFTPKTI
+787 
-794 KRHNDGIKS
+794 
-803 NKKPSNDTLWM
+803 
-814 LGALIGD
+814 IG
-821 GTIFSKECLAF
+821 
-832 TNSDA
+832 
-837 KIIEK
+837 
-842 FKMSVSQI
+842 
-850 GVKGVPEFSISVADG
+850 
-865 KTVDKVYS
+865 
-873 CKIKSSNFKDCVWG
+873 
-887 LLVRFDLNHK
+887 
-897 AAEKEIPIQIQ
+897 
-908 RYSSTEKLA
+908 
-917 HFLAGMFNTDS
+917 
-928 GYNIGRQTIEYYSI
+928 
-942 SKNLVY
+942 
-948 QLQAQLLKFG
+948 
-958 IYSQVG
+958 
-964 TKSVSGYDYNSYT
+964 
-977 LAIGDKESLRLF
+977 
-989 KDNILCYIVGEKYEE
+989 
-1004 LNSIVML
+1004 
-1011 NNTGR
+1011 
-1016 YFVPDSCKKEFIQY
+1016 
-1030 CYDRNLSIRD
+1030 
-1040 VSLEKFGR
+1040 
-1048 EIKVKNNY
+1048 
-1056 NLNID
+1056 
-1061 DAKEM
+1061 
-1066 CSAVYMPE
+1066 
-1074 TYAIV
+1074 
-1079 NSDFIMQRVISVCDD
+1079 
-1094 GEDNVYDIGVENT
+1094 
-1107 HNFIADGIVVHNC
+1107 
-1120 VAKKLGT
+1120 KKLGT

-1140 NAKVKYHLTD
+1140 NAKVKYNLTD

-1203 NAWNGDDNKTA
+1203 NAWNGDDDKTA
-1214 EAIEYAN
+1214 EAINYAN

-1241 DLATNSIYKGTSSI
+1241 DLTTNSIYKGTSSI

-1260 GYSDFLYSLKDNT
+1260 GYSDFLYSLKDNS

-1306 GTCRELATIFKQF
+1306 GTCKELATIFKQF

-1341 NIIKRNAN
+1341 SIIKRNAN

-1372 TMNLGDVDI
+1372 SMNLGDADI

-1395 GIKTDKSEDRPKI
+1395 GIKTDKPEDRPKI
-1408 VILEMKVMKQ
+1408 VILDMKVMKQ
-1418 RESVEPWGVIIDA
+1418 REAVEPWGVVIDA
-1431 QSIGSGKRSSYTVPY
+1431 QSIGSGKRSLYTVPY
-1446 KLYKKCKFNKND
+1446 KLYKQARFNKTD

-1471 YFYITDYEFVVM
+1471 YFYITDYEFIII

>member
-1 MANYVPYHV
+1 MANYTIYHL

-23 VTTYKQYIEK
+23 VTTFKQYIK
-33 AKECG
+33 RAQECG
-38 MTAMAFSEHGNIFE
+38 MTALAFSEHGNIFE
-52 WVHKTDA
+52 WVHKKDA
-59 IEAAGMKYIH
+59 VEAAGLKYIH

-82 GEEKIHDNYHCVLI
+82 GEEKIRDNYHCVLI
-96 ARNWEGVKELN
+96 AKNWEGVKELN
-107 VLQGKAFNRV
+107 RLQGKAFNRT

-132 FSTSNNIIITTACV
+132 FATSNNIIITTACV
-146 SSALC
+146 ASALC
-151 RGTESAKES
+151 KGTESAKAS
-160 YIRFLTRHKDRCF
+160 YLRFLTRHKDRCF

-193 LSRETGLRLIA
+193 LSKETGLRLIA

-597 MNSNYGQRTVDRMLS
+597 MNSNYGQRTVDKMLS

-653 IVSNTGIK
+653 IVSKTGIK
-661 EIDDL
+661 EIDNL

-687 CGYSFLESDKLRK
+687 CGYDFLRADKLRK
-700 CVARDSRVLMADGSL
+700 
-715 KNIEDV
+715 I
-721 EVGEYVCTFDN
+721 
-732 YTCSSSKVVSKS
+732 
-744 DNGTKSV
+744 
-751 VKIKCD
+751 
-757 SGFNIRCTLDHKV
+757 
-770 LTQRGYVEAKD
+770 
-781 LTTRDF
+781 
-787 VFTPKTI
+787 
-794 KRHNDGIKS
+794 
-803 NKKPSNDTLWM
+803 
-814 LGALIGD
+814 IG
-821 GTIFSKECLAF
+821 
-832 TNSDA
+832 
-837 KIIEK
+837 
-842 FKMSVSQI
+842 
-850 GVKGVPEFSISVADG
+850 
-865 KTVDKVYS
+865 
-873 CKIKSSNFKDCVWG
+873 
-887 LLVRFDLNHK
+887 
-897 AAEKEIPIQIQ
+897 
-908 RYSSTEKLA
+908 
-917 HFLAGMFNTDS
+917 
-928 GYNIGRQTIEYYSI
+928 
-942 SKNLVY
+942 
-948 QLQAQLLKFG
+948 
-958 IYSQVG
+958 
-964 TKSVSGYDYNSYT
+964 
-977 LAIGDKESLRLF
+977 
-989 KDNILCYIVGEKYEE
+989 
-1004 LNSIVML
+1004 
-1011 NNTGR
+1011 
-1016 YFVPDSCKKEFIQY
+1016 
-1030 CYDRNLSIRD
+1030 
-1040 VSLEKFGR
+1040 
-1048 EIKVKNNY
+1048 
-1056 NLNID
+1056 
-1061 DAKEM
+1061 
-1066 CSAVYMPE
+1066 
-1074 TYAIV
+1074 
-1079 NSDFIMQRVISVCDD
+1079 
-1094 GEDNVYDIGVENT
+1094 
-1107 HNFIADGIVVHNC
+1107 
-1120 VAKKLGT
+1120 KKLGT

-1203 NAWNGDDNKTA
+1203 NVWNGDDNKTA

-1260 GYSDFLYSLKDNT
+1260 GYSDFLYSLKDNS

-1446 KLYKKCKFNKND
+1446 KLYKKCKFKKND

>member
-1 MANYVPYHV
+1 MANYTIYHL

-23 VTTYKQYIEK
+23 VTTFKQYIK
-33 AKECG
+33 RAQECG
-38 MTAMAFSEHGNIFE
+38 MTALAFSEHGNIFE
-52 WVHKTDA
+52 WVHKKDA
-59 IEAAGMKYIH
+59 VEAAGLKYIH

-82 GEEKIHDNYHCVLI
+82 GEEKIRDNYHCVLI
-96 ARNWEGVKELN
+96 AKNWEGVKELN
-107 VLQGKAFNRV
+107 RLQGKAFNRT

-132 FSTSNNIIITTACV
+132 FATSNNIIITTACV
-146 SSALC
+146 ASALC
-151 RGTESAKES
+151 KGTESAKAS
-160 YIRFLTRHKDRCF
+160 YLRFLTRHKDRCF

-193 LSRETGLRLIA
+193 LSKETGLRLIA

-597 MNSNYGQRTVDRMLS
+597 MNSNYGQRTVDKMLS

-653 IVSNTGIK
+653 VVSKTGIR

-687 CGYSFLESDKLRK
+687 CGYDFLRADKLRK
-700 CVARDSRVLMADGSL
+700 
-715 KNIEDV
+715 I
-721 EVGEYVCTFDN
+721 
-732 YTCSSSKVVSKS
+732 
-744 DNGTKSV
+744 
-751 VKIKCD
+751 
-757 SGFNIRCTLDHKV
+757 
-770 LTQRGYVEAKD
+770 
-781 LTTRDF
+781 
-787 VFTPKTI
+787 
-794 KRHNDGIKS
+794 
-803 NKKPSNDTLWM
+803 
-814 LGALIGD
+814 IG
-821 GTIFSKECLAF
+821 
-832 TNSDA
+832 
-837 KIIEK
+837 
-842 FKMSVSQI
+842 
-850 GVKGVPEFSISVADG
+850 
-865 KTVDKVYS
+865 
-873 CKIKSSNFKDCVWG
+873 
-887 LLVRFDLNHK
+887 
-897 AAEKEIPIQIQ
+897 
-908 RYSSTEKLA
+908 
-917 HFLAGMFNTDS
+917 
-928 GYNIGRQTIEYYSI
+928 
-942 SKNLVY
+942 
-948 QLQAQLLKFG
+948 
-958 IYSQVG
+958 
-964 TKSVSGYDYNSYT
+964 
-977 LAIGDKESLRLF
+977 
-989 KDNILCYIVGEKYEE
+989 
-1004 LNSIVML
+1004 
-1011 NNTGR
+1011 
-1016 YFVPDSCKKEFIQY
+1016 
-1030 CYDRNLSIRD
+1030 
-1040 VSLEKFGR
+1040 
-1048 EIKVKNNY
+1048 
-1056 NLNID
+1056 
-1061 DAKEM
+1061 
-1066 CSAVYMPE
+1066 
-1074 TYAIV
+1074 
-1079 NSDFIMQRVISVCDD
+1079 
-1094 GEDNVYDIGVENT
+1094 
-1107 HNFIADGIVVHNC
+1107 
-1120 VAKKLGT
+1120 KKLGT

-1241 DLATNSIYKGTSSI
+1241 DLSTNSIYKGTSSI

-1260 GYSDFLYSLKDNT
+1260 GYSDFLYSLKDNS

-1341 NIIKRNAN
+1341 SIIKRNAN

-1418 RESVEPWGVIIDA
+1418 REAVEPWGVIIDA
-1431 QSIGSGKRSSYTVPY
+1431 QSIGSGKRSSYTIPY